1 MTTDVVKIERTG
13 VPMAID
19 ESTNDASGASFSSVS
34 GGGAAGVGGG
44 GTVAGSA
51 AGTPR
56 ESAKSQN
63 LRRTLAKPPMEKD
76 KCSFLNDL
84 QTFHE
89 KHGTPY
95 LKLPKISG
103 KDVDLH
109 KLYSIVIGRGG
120 WMKVNA
126 REDWDEVIE
135 ELDLPTRCVNNEI
148 ALKQIY
154 IRYLDRYERVNFH
167 GEDKDPAEDEDDE
180 KRLHRRWSVRMLHST
195 PTVYNHHQHNVPE
208 GLRSSLKLSDDL
220 YRASEYDK
228 LILSLLSPL
237 PNEQDFAINVCTLM
251 SNENKHTLKV
261 DKCPRLVYVLLAHAG
276 VFNHFSLRD
285 TFDEYY
291 SNIRKN
297 SLQRFWKECLFEKP
311 QVLELSL
318 EDCFAKMGADPSAL
332 IASIYQQDEP
342 DEEMDGKSG
351 GNDGEAA
358 RRADSDFEIMKGR
371 LSTATLRTF
380 LSLGTGLGTND
391 YIGQR
396 VLQIAAIFRNLS
408 FNEENLPVLGH
419 NRTFIRF
426 LIMCANSRW
435 NNLHHLGLDML
446 GNIANEIDIND
457 PQSDEVTRCLVS
469 TLSEGLEGADRGVII
484 SCLEVLSKI
493 AQKESN
499 EENLNRCLNQQLYDQ
514 ISLFLCLNDIMLL
527 LYTLECIYSLTSM
540 GEKPCNAI
548 MHIRGV
554 IDTLVS
560 LVTVEAQS
568 YGPDACILMRVV
580 ETIPGNMATHH
591 AQGAYYA
598 NAAGQPGQANP
609 PPPTM
614 TQLTV
619 HKDAAQVQGGGQ
631 GQVGNNPHVVYPT
644 PEVPKLPTLTVT
656 SKPVPSSPHVPQQP
670 VQQQQIVLQA
680 GTVQTV
686 TQSHPA
692 GAGPNPQIV
701 TVTRPPAADSPQIP
715 VNVIA
720 RPDSTVSAAQAMAS
734 HQQTT
739 VTVNASPQPNTIQQ
753 QQTVTVGGGVGVVV
767 HSPTASPAAITA
779 KHIQQQQ
786 AQESEQFAY
795 AWLRASFEAAPAVRM
810 DQQELYKLYLATN
823 GKLGRKVVL
832 PQTHFPRCVRAVFG
846 GTVGPVQLKIEQKGV
861 ETVGYYYEG
870 LRLRAKPLP
879 IVHKGTVLTPAVES
893 TAAGTTSTISSIV
906 TLIKQDEQQPN
917 SKLTTPTSGCTAVI
931 TAVTTQHAATT
942 IGRELS
948 FSSST
953 TVSTTIAK
961 PATVISNAG
970 TAAGRTIVSTGQETY
985 RSLEVIQTSLSQATP
1000 ATSSPGTFR
1009 SSSVIAMA
1017 PPSSNASTPSAMKQQ
1032 SQTSGQT
1039 VSVLHKTIPTPLQ
1052 AVKSS
1057 QQQTQP
1063 RAVLHFTQAQSVKT
1077 IDGSSVGGASTPSV
1091 GSGGSSTIGKQL
1103 IVTQVG
1109 GKNVLINKATAG
1121 QQHQYIPTTPSSP
1134 LLQQVLSSDQKNNVI
1149 VVNQTT
1155 ISPQPAGSLHGSP
1168 GPSAHL
1174 QTGTGTTT
1182 IMNQS
1187 GTISSTTT
1195 NPSALIKSLLA
1206 NKVVQRQQMQKQ
1218 KQLIEQKLLSNSPI
1232 NPSVVVTS
1240 NNPNNLTNIKVG
1252 NSTISIKPG
1261 TLPTNT
1267 VITATN
1273 PHETSFNA
1281 PPPLAPLSQ
1290 TGIQQGTIIK
1300 TIAAAPHDPSQHH
1313 MGSPGGSKLLPNKV
1327 LSELLEKK
1335 PGEMIIAG
1343 ETTIKRKYDVTDTSM
1358 EPPVKR
1364 MEGGTKTADLY
1375 AELAGSITEGE
1386 DVEEQT
1392 TAAAAQEAEQQA
1404 AKLKLQQIAH
1414 QQQQQ
1419 QQQQQHLVQQQHQQQ
1434 QQQQQQQQMI
1444 TMPVSMQRQII
1455 VTPNSAQPMIISTP
1469 TANVGS
1475 NPVQQQQQQQ
1485 LTSQTTATI
1494 KTDSGYQTVPII
1506 LQHNAMGG
1514 GGTLQLQKASAA
1526 PGGAIMQS
1534 SVLAA
1539 PQHPQPT
1546 QYILATNPQGQ
1557 TYVVAQQP
1565 QPQPQLQQTVLLA
1578 QGQQHGGTGQ
1588 KTIIIVQQQQPQ
1600 QQTTATSLPQM
1611 TMQSAMGPNQGGQT
1625 TQKIFLNQQG
1635 QQILMT
1641 QLPRQMIVSHAG
1653 PSVSGGATIITSSA
1667 PTMMPGSSTGTTMIA
1682 TGGGGGAVGG
1692 GGTIIEKKPIYI
1704 TTNAQGNTISF
1715 EGPPQQLQMQT
1726 IQAGSTVGGGG
1737 GGGTYQIKQY
1747 GNVQQQQQQQQQQHI
1762 IQQANLSTGGP
1773 VGQQTIQFIQQ
1784 PGTVVQTQGHLAS
1797 ATQSMQPQQI
1807 VFQTHGGGTGGGT
1820 AQIIQQQI
1828 IQAAPS
1834 GQHAGQHIVQKVLH
1848 QQQPTQQQQQHHL
1861 IHTIKGNQ
1869 TQMITVQQQKQPMAT
1884 ITSQQAQ
1891 QQPQPSTSQLPST
1904 LSIQRQTVG
1913 GSPLS
1918 QTLVP
1923 PKPMPVPNVG
1933 LTVASSAP
1941 PAPTPGLPGG
1951 KQQYFQVV
1959 QQKISPAP
1967 SQGTGGG
1974 NTAVQGTV
1982 VTAQQHLRHMAGP
1995 SGSTITSQGGQQSLV
2010 PSITVT
2016 AIPAHSATTPTTTS
2030 TITSGQFAAS
2040 LMAQAAGLNVPVTTT
2055 TSATVS
2061 AATASSIS
2069 TSSVPAVASAQPT
2082 VTAQP
2087 PPPPP
2092 PPIANTITIPVSV
2105 ATANGGTSTSI
2116 QMIPAMDPQKI
2127 VEEDVDPSWPWVCDW
2142 RGCPRKKFQ
2151 SATEVFRHACT
2162 VHCPD
2167 TVDVSADIYCQWGP
2181 GPNLCD
2187 NLPRKRFSL
2196 MTHLLDRH
2204 CTADSFKTAVQR
2216 RLAGGPQQPV
2226 QPYPVTLIRQP
2237 GPANAAIANSS
2248 STSAAPSSAGDRGS
2262 PAPASC
2268 TKVESTGGTSEGS
2281 SGSGSSST
2289 NGPGQLSAA
2298 GPAAMHAIKRYSM
2311 DYVNS
2316 KEFQDE
2322 MEGPVTKS
2330 IRLTSA
2336 LILRNLVVYTN
2347 SAKRSLRMYEAHLA
2361 GVALSN
2367 VESSR
2372 TVAQL
2377 LFEMNDTGPNY

>member
-1 MTTDVVKIERTG
+1 MTTDVVKIERTSL
-13 VPMAID
+13 PMAVD
-19 ESTNDASGASFSSVS
+19 EITNDANGASCNSVS
-34 GGGAAGVGGG
+34 GPTGVGSGA
-44 GTVAGSA
+44 V
-51 AGTPR
+51 AGTPK

-63 LRRTLAKPPMEKD
+63 LRRTIAKPTFEKD
-76 KCSFLNDL
+76 KYSFLNDL
-84 QTFHE
+84 QMFHE

-135 ELDLPTRCVNNEI
+135 ELELPTRCVNNEI

-167 GEDKDPAEDEDDE
+167 GEDKDPIEDDDDE

-195 PTVYNHHQHNVPE
+195 PSVYNHHQHNVPE

-261 DKCPRLVYVLLAHAG
+261 DKCPRLMYALLAHAG

-318 EDCFAKMGADPSAL
+318 EDCFAKMGTDPSAL
-332 IASIYQQDEP
+332 IASIYPEEP
-342 DEEMDGKSG
+342 EEMDTKQDNENEDESVP
-351 GNDGEAA
+351 A
-358 RRADSDFEIMKGR
+358 FEIMTGG
-371 LSTATLRTF
+371 LNTATLRSF

-396 VLQIAAIFRNLS
+396 VLQIASIFRNLS
-408 FNEENLPVLGH
+408 FNEENLHILGR

-426 LIMCANSRW
+426 LIMCANARW

-484 SCLEVLSKI
+484 SCMEVLSKI

-499 EENLNRCLNQQLYDQ
+499 EENLNRCLNQKLYDQ

-591 AQGAYYA
+591 AQGTYYQ
-598 NAAGQPGQANP
+598 NAAGQVGQPN

-619 HKDAAQVQGGGQ
+619 HKDGGQ
-631 GQVGNNPHVVYPT
+631 VPAAGGQLNNNAHVVYPT
-644 PEVPKLPTLTVT
+644 PEVPKLPSLTIT
-656 SKPVPSSPHVPQQP
+656 SKSVPSPPVVQQPQQQMVP
-670 VQQQQIVLQA
+670 PASQTVPPSQTATNNGQIV
-680 GTVQTV
+680 
-686 TQSHPA
+686 S
-692 GAGPNPQIV
+692 
-701 TVTRPPAADSPQIP
+701 VTRPPAADSPQIP
-715 VNVIA
+715 VNVIGRTDPSVA
-720 RPDSTVSAAQAMAS
+720 VAHGTPGNQQPAVVTNAPQPNPGTS
-734 HQQTT
+734 HQQT
-739 VTVNASPQPNTIQQ
+739 VTPGGAIIQNPS
-753 QQTVTVGGGVGVVV
+753 TPST
-767 HSPTASPAAITA
+767 SITA

-786 AQESEQFAY
+786 AQESEQFVY

-810 DQQELYKLYLATN
+810 EQHELYKLYLATN
-823 GKLGRKVVL
+823 GKLGRKMIVPL
-832 PQTHFPRCVRAVFG
+832 AHFPRCVRAVFG
-846 GTVGPVQLKIEQKGV
+846 GTVGPVQLKMEQNGV
-861 ETVGYYYEG
+861 ETVSFYYEG
-870 LRLRAKPLP
+870 LRLRSKPLP
-879 IVHKGTVLTPAVES
+879 IVHKGTVMTPGVDCTS
-893 TAAGTTSTISSIV
+893 SIGTSTNSSSI
-906 TLIKQDEQQPN
+906 TLTKVDEQNPN
-917 SKLTTPTSGCTAVI
+917 KVTTASCTTTITTLTT
-931 TAVTTQHAATT
+931 QNATV
-942 IGRELS
+942 GRELS
-948 FSSST
+948 CSSGIVT
-953 TVSTTIAK
+953 GAIAK
-961 PATVISNAG
+961 PATTVISNAG
-970 TAAGRTIVSTGQETY
+970 ATGRPTTGSTVSTSQEC
-985 RSLEVIQTSLSQATP
+985 RLVDVSP
-1000 ATSSPGTFR
+1000 AQGTLR

-1017 PPSSNASTPSAMKQQ
+1017 PPSSNSSNPSPTALKMPQTPQ
-1032 SQTSGQT
+1032 S
-1039 VSVLHKTIPTPLQ
+1039 VSVLHKATIQT
-1052 AVKSS
+1052 VKSS
-1057 QQQTQP
+1057 QQQVQP
-1063 RAVLHFTQAQSVKT
+1063 KAIVHFTQAQSVKSY
-1077 IDGSSVGGASTPSV
+1077 DPSN
-1091 GSGGSSTIGKQL
+1091 GGGSTSSSAGTAGGGPTTIGKQI

-1109 GKNVLINKATAG
+1109 GKSVVINKTTSG
-1121 QQHQYIPTTPSSP
+1121 QQHQYIPSTPSSP

-1155 ISPQPAGSLHGSP
+1155 ISPQPAGTSHTNP
-1168 GPSAHL
+1168 GPSSHL

-1206 NKVVQRQQMQKQ
+1206 NKVTTAVTDSTLSAATVGSAAAAAVAAAAPYSSSLSTTTITNSPTTNCLIAPNVNVHQVAQRQQMQKQ
-1218 KQLIEQKLLSNSPI
+1218 KQMIEQKLHPTSSI

-1290 TGIQQGTIIK
+1290 PGIQQGTIIK
-1300 TIAAAPHDPSQHH
+1300 TIAAGHDPNQLHTATS
-1313 MGSPGGSKLLPNKV
+1313 GKLLPNKV

-1343 ETTIKRKYDVTDTSM
+1343 ETTIKRKFELTDTSM
-1358 EPPVKR
+1358 EPPMKR
-1364 MEGGTKTADLY
+1364 LEGVTKTADLY

-1386 DVEEQT
+1386 DVEDSDMK
-1392 TAAAAQEAEQQA
+1392 AAQDA
-1404 AKLKLQQIAH
+1404 AKMKLQQISH
-1414 QQQQQ
+1414 HTQQQQ
-1419 QQQQQHLVQQQHQQQ
+1419 QQQHQQQ
-1434 QQQQQQQQMI
+1434 QQQMI
-1444 TMPVSMQRQII
+1444 SMPVSMQRQII

-1469 TANVGS
+1469 SANVTN
-1475 NPVQQQQQQQ
+1475 NPTPQQ

-1494 KTDSGYQTVPII
+1494 KTESGFQTVPII

-1514 GGTLQLQKASAA
+1514 STLQLQKATT
-1526 PGGAIMQS
+1526 PGGAIMQP
-1534 SVLAA
+1534 SVLAT
-1539 PQHPQPT
+1539 QHQQPT

-1578 QGQQHGGTGQ
+1578 QGQQHGGSGQ
-1588 KTIIIVQQQQPQ
+1588 KTIIIVQQQQPPS
-1600 QQTTATSLPQM
+1600 ASSMPQM
-1611 TMQSAMGPNQGGQT
+1611 TMQGAMAQNQGQ

-1641 QLPRQMIVSHAG
+1641 QLPRQMIVSHGG

-1667 PTMMPGSSTGTTMIA
+1667 PSVMPGSGTTMIA
-1682 TGGGGGAVGG
+1682 TAGGS

-1715 EGPPQQLQMQT
+1715 EGPPQQLQMQAM
-1726 IQAGSTVGGGG
+1726 QSNSGA
-1737 GGGTYQIKQY
+1737 GGTFQIKPY
-1747 GNVQQQQQQQQQQHI
+1747 GNVGVHGQQQHI
-1762 IQQANLSTGGP
+1762 IQQANLSTGAP
-1773 VGQQTIQFIQQ
+1773 VGQQTIQFIQHQ
-1784 PGTVVQTQGHLAS
+1784 GGTLVQAQGQLPS
-1797 ATQSMQPQQI
+1797 TTQSIQPTQQI
-1807 VFQTHGGGTGGGT
+1807 VFHGAHGSGTGGP
-1820 AQIIQQQI
+1820 QIIQQQI
-1828 IQAAPS
+1828 IQSAT
-1834 GQHAGQHIVQKVLH
+1834 GQQPGQHIVQKVLH
-1848 QQQPTQQQQQHHL
+1848 QQPQQQQQHLLHAA
-1861 IHTIKGNQ
+1861 IKSNPSQ
-1869 TQMITVQQQKQPMAT
+1869 IITVQQQKQPVTT
-1884 ITSQQAQ
+1884 ITT
-1891 QQPQPSTSQLPST
+1891 QQPQQTQQLPPS
-1904 LSIQRQTVG
+1904 LSIQRQTA
-1913 GSPLS
+1913 SSS
-1918 QTLVP
+1918 QSIVST
-1923 PKPMPVPNVG
+1923 KSTTVPNVTP
-1933 LTVASSAP
+1933 TVVQTSV

-1951 KQQYFQVV
+1951 KPQIIQVV
-1959 QQKISPAP
+1959 QQKLTTAPAVGGNQTQGVVATGPQHVRPPGPIGGAPSPVA
-1967 SQGTGGG
+1967 SQGTAFAQSTVTHTIVTSQSAAASQTSPMPQPTSSG
-1974 NTAVQGTV
+1974 NIPTA
-1982 VTAQQHLRHMAGP
+1982 
-1995 SGSTITSQGGQQSLV
+1995 TITSAAANNQ
-2010 PSITVT
+2010 
-2016 AIPAHSATTPTTTS
+2016 
-2030 TITSGQFAAS
+2030 AAS
-2040 LMAQAAGLNVPVTTT
+2040 PQPSPVANVTQTPPVPPAMAP
-2055 TSATVS
+2055 
-2061 AATASSIS
+2061 
-2069 TSSVPAVASAQPT
+2069 PASA
-2082 VTAQP
+2082 
-2087 PPPPP
+2087 
-2092 PPIANTITIPVSV
+2092 PPIANTITIPMSV
-2105 ATANGGTSTSI
+2105 ATSSGTTSTSI

-2127 VEEDVDPSWPWVCDW
+2127 VEEDVEPSWPWVCDW

-2167 TVDVSADIYCQWGP
+2167 TVDVTADIYCQWGL

-2196 MTHLLDRH
+2196 MTHILDRH
-2204 CTADSFKTAVQR
+2204 CTVDSFKAAVQR

-2226 QPYPVTLIRQP
+2226 QPYPVTLVRQS
-2237 GPANAAIANSS
+2237 GSGNSCVAVAAG
-2248 STSAAPSSAGDRGS
+2248 TAAVGAGERGS
-2262 PAPASC
+2262 PTPASC
-2268 TKVESTGGTSEGS
+2268 TKVDTGGTES
-2281 SGSGSSST
+2281 SGNGNA

>member
-34 GGGAAGVGGG
+34 GGGGGAAGVGGG

-63 LRRTLAKPPMEKD
+63 LRRTLAKPAMEKD

-311 QVLELSL
+311 Q
-318 EDCFAKMGADPSAL
+318 
-332 IASIYQQDEP
+332 P

-351 GNDGEAA
+351 GNDGGEAGK
-358 RRADSDFEIMKGR
+358 RADSDFEIMKGR

-514 ISLFLCLNDIMLL
+514 ICLFLCLNDIMLL

-619 HKDAAQVQGGGQ
+619 HKDAAQVQSGGQ

-644 PEVPKLPTLTVT
+644 PEVPKLPSLTVT

-680 GTVQTV
+680 GTIQT
-686 TQSHPA
+686 
-692 GAGPNPQIV
+692 
-701 TVTRPPAADSPQIP
+701 
-715 VNVIA
+715 
-720 RPDSTVSAAQAMAS
+720 
-734 HQQTT
+734 
-739 VTVNASPQPNTIQQ
+739 
-753 QQTVTVGGGVGVVV
+753 
-767 HSPTASPAAITA
+767 
-779 KHIQQQQ
+779 QQQ

-846 GTVGPVQLKIEQKGV
+846 GTVGPVQLKIEQKGI

-879 IVHKGTVLTPAVES
+879 IVHKGTVLVS
-893 TAAGTTSTISSIV
+893 MSNVNVLHLFSS
-906 TLIKQDEQQPN
+906 N
-917 SKLTTPTSGCTAVI
+917 SVPTQSRCV
-931 TAVTTQHAATT
+931 
-942 IGRELS
+942 
-948 FSSST
+948 SST

-970 TAAGRTIVSTGQETY
+970 TASGRTIVSTGQETY

-1000 ATSSPGTFR
+1000 TTSSPGTFR

-1017 PPSSNASTPSAMKQQ
+1017 PPSSNASTPATMKHQP
-1032 SQTSGQT
+1032 QTSGQT

-1063 RAVLHFTQAQSVKT
+1063 RAV
-1077 IDGSSVGGASTPSV
+1077 
-1091 GSGGSSTIGKQL
+1091 TIGKQL

-1109 GKNVLINKATAG
+1109 GKNVLINKAAAG
-1121 QQHQYIPTTPSSP
+1121 
-1134 LLQQVLSSDQKNNVI
+1134 
-1149 VVNQTT
+1149 
-1155 ISPQPAGSLHGSP
+1155 
-1168 GPSAHL
+1168 
-1174 QTGTGTTT
+1174 
-1182 IMNQS
+1182 
-1187 GTISSTTT
+1187 
-1195 NPSALIKSLLA
+1195 
-1206 NKVVQRQQMQKQ
+1206 VVQRQQMQKQ

-1313 MGSPGGSKLLPNKV
+1313 MGSPGGSKLLPNK
-1327 LSELLEKK
+1327 
-1335 PGEMIIAG
+1335 
-1343 ETTIKRKYDVTDTSM
+1343 
-1358 EPPVKR
+1358 
-1364 MEGGTKTADLY
+1364 
-1375 AELAGSITEGE
+1375 
-1386 DVEEQT
+1386 
-1392 TAAAAQEAEQQA
+1392 
-1404 AKLKLQQIAH
+1404 
-1414 QQQQQ
+1414 
-1419 QQQQQHLVQQQHQQQ
+1419 
-1434 QQQQQQQQMI
+1434 
-1444 TMPVSMQRQII
+1444 
-1455 VTPNSAQPMIISTP
+1455 
-1469 TANVGS
+1469 
-1475 NPVQQQQQQQ
+1475 
-1485 LTSQTTATI
+1485 
-1494 KTDSGYQTVPII
+1494 
-1506 LQHNAMGG
+1506 HNAMGG
-1514 GGTLQLQKASAA
+1514 GGTLQLQKATAA
-1526 PGGAIMQS
+1526 PGGALMQS

-1565 QPQPQLQQTVLLA
+1565 QPQPQLQQT
-1578 QGQQHGGTGQ
+1578 
-1588 KTIIIVQQQQPQ
+1588 QPQQ

-1667 PTMMPGSSTGTTMIA
+1667 PTMMPGS
-1682 TGGGGGAVGG
+1682 
-1692 GGTIIEKKPIYI
+1692 
-1704 TTNAQGNTISF
+1704 NT
-1715 EGPPQQLQMQT
+1715 
-1726 IQAGSTVGGGG
+1726 
-1737 GGGTYQIKQY
+1737 
-1747 GNVQQQQQQQQQQHI
+1747 
-1762 IQQANLSTGGP
+1762 
-1773 VGQQTIQFIQQ
+1773 
-1784 PGTVVQTQGHLAS
+1784 
-1797 ATQSMQPQQI
+1797 
-1807 VFQTHGGGTGGGT
+1807 
-1820 AQIIQQQI
+1820 
-1828 IQAAPS
+1828 AAPS

-1848 QQQPTQQQQQHHL
+1848 QQQPTQQQQQQHHL

-1869 TQMITVQQQKQPMAT
+1869 SQMITVQQQKQPMAT
-1884 ITSQQAQ
+1884 ITSQQAH
-1891 QQPQPSTSQLPST
+1891 PQPSTSQLPST

-1913 GSPLS
+1913 GSSLS

-1923 PKPMPVPNVG
+1923 PKPVPVPN
-1933 LTVASSAP
+1933 
-1941 PAPTPGLPGG
+1941 
-1951 KQQYFQVV
+1951 QYFQVV

-1967 SQGTGGG
+1967 SQGAGGG
-1974 NTAVQGTV
+1974 NTAQQGT
-1982 VTAQQHLRHMAGP
+1982 QQHLRHMAGP
-1995 SGSTITSQGGQQSLV
+1995 SGATVTSQGGQQSLV

-2069 TSSVPAVASAQPT
+2069 TSSVPAAASAQPT

-2087 PPPPP
+2087 PPQPPPPP

-2237 GPANAAIANSS
+2237 APANAAIANSS
-2248 STSAAPSSAGDRGS
+2248 SASAAPSSAGDRGS

>member
-1 MTTDVVKIERTG
+1 MTTDVVKIERTSL
-13 VPMAID
+13 PMPVD
-19 ESTNDASGASFSSVS
+19 ELTNDASVASCNSVS
-34 GGGAAGVGGG
+34 APTGVGS
-44 GTVAGSA
+44 GTATGNV
-51 AGTPR
+51 AGTPK

-63 LRRTLAKPPMEKD
+63 LRRNIAKPTFEKD
-76 KCSFLNDL
+76 KYSFLNDL
-84 QTFHE
+84 QMFHD

-167 GEDKDPAEDEDDE
+167 GEDKDPIEDDDDE

-195 PTVYNHHQHNVPE
+195 PSVYNHHQHNVPE

-261 DKCPRLVYVLLAHAG
+261 DKCPRLVYALLAHAG

-318 EDCFAKMGADPSAL
+318 EDCFAKMGSDPSAL
-332 IASIYQQDEP
+332 IASIYPEEP
-342 DEEMDGKSG
+342 EDMDTKSG
-351 GNDGEAA
+351 NENEDENEN
-358 RRADSDFEIMKGR
+358 DFEIMSGG
-371 LSTATLRTF
+371 LNTASLRSF

-396 VLQIAAIFRNLS
+396 VLQIASIFRNLS
-408 FNEENLPVLGH
+408 FNEENLHMLGR

-426 LIMCANSRW
+426 LIMCANARW

-484 SCLEVLSKI
+484 SCMEVLSKI

-499 EENLNRCLNQQLYDQ
+499 EENLNRCLNQKLYDQ

-591 AQGAYYA
+591 AQGTYYQ
-598 NAAGQPGQANP
+598 NTVGQVGLSN

-619 HKDAAQVQGGGQ
+619 HKDGGQ
-631 GQVGNNPHVVYPT
+631 LQAAGAGQQNSNAHLVYPT
-644 PEVPKLPTLTVT
+644 PEVPKLPSLTIT
-656 SKPVPSSPHVPQQP
+656 SKPVPSPPV
-670 VQQQQIVLQA
+670 VQQQQQQQTQPQQQMVQSVPQA
-680 GTVQTV
+680 VPPNQTAV
-686 TQSHPA
+686 NNT
-692 GAGPNPQIV
+692 QIV
-701 TVTRPPAADSPQIP
+701 SVTRPPAADSPQIP

-720 RPDSTVSAAQAMAS
+720 RTDPAVAVQHGTAFN
-734 HQQTT
+734 QQTAA
-739 VTVNASPQPNTIQQ
+739 VTSVAPQPHPAPQQ
-753 QQTVTVGGGVGVVV
+753 QIITPGGAVIQ
-767 HSPTASPAAITA
+767 SPTAAPTSIAA

-810 DQQELYKLYLATN
+810 EQQELYKLYLSTN
-823 GKLGRKVVL
+823 GKLGRKVIVPL
-832 PQTHFPRCVRAVFG
+832 SHFPRCVRAVFG
-846 GTVGPVQLKIEQKGV
+846 GTVGPVQLKMEQNGV
-861 ETVGYYYEG
+861 ETIGYYYEG
-870 LRLRAKPLP
+870 LRLRSKPLP
-879 IVHKGTVLTPAVES
+879 IVHKGTVLTPAVDC
-893 TAAGTTSTISSIV
+893 TTSIGTSTNSSSITLTKVDEQNHNKITTISC
-906 TLIKQDEQQPN
+906 
-917 SKLTTPTSGCTAVI
+917 TTTI
-931 TAVTTQHAATT
+931 TTVTTQTATVGREMTISNSANTAATA
-942 IGRELS
+942 
-948 FSSST
+948 
-953 TVSTTIAK
+953 IAK
-961 PATVISNAG
+961 PSSTVISNVG
-970 TAAGRTIVSTGQETY
+970 TTGRPTTGSTVSTGPECRLVDVTSAQG
-985 RSLEVIQTSLSQATP
+985 SL
-1000 ATSSPGTFR
+1000 R

-1017 PPSSNASTPSAMKQQ
+1017 PPSSNPSPPAQKSQQ
-1032 SQTSGQT
+1032 PPQSA
-1039 VSVLHKTIPTPLQ
+1039 SVLHKAIPLQ
-1052 AVKSS
+1052 AVKCSP
-1057 QQQTQP
+1057 QQVQP
-1063 RAVLHFTQAQSVKT
+1063 KAIMHFTQAQSAKPF
-1077 IDGSSVGGASTPSV
+1077 DPNSGGSTTSAAGSVGGST
-1091 GSGGSSTIGKQL
+1091 TIGKQI

-1109 GKNVLINKATAG
+1109 GKSVVINKTASG
-1121 QQHQYIPTTPSSP
+1121 QQHQYIPSTPSSP

-1155 ISPQPAGSLHGSP
+1155 ISPQPVGTSHSIP
-1168 GPSAHL
+1168 GPSTHL
-1174 QTGTGTTT
+1174 HTGTGTTT

-1206 NKVVQRQQMQKQ
+1206 NKVTTAVTDSTLSAATVGSAAAAVAAAAAAPYSSSLSTTTITNSPTTNCLIAPNVNVHQVAQRQQMQKQ
-1218 KQLIEQKLLSNSPI
+1218 KQMIEQKLHPNSSI

-1290 TGIQQGTIIK
+1290 PGLQQGTIIK
-1300 TIAAAPHDPSQHH
+1300 TIAAPHDPNQHH
-1313 MGSPGGSKLLPNKV
+1313 TGTPGKLLPNKV

-1343 ETTIKRKYDVTDTSM
+1343 ETTIKRKFELTDASM
-1358 EPPVKR
+1358 EPPMKR
-1364 MEGGTKTADLY
+1364 LEGGTKTADLY

-1386 DVEEQT
+1386 DVED
-1392 TAAAAQEAEQQA
+1392 ADMKAAQDAEQHA
-1404 AKLKLQQIAH
+1404 TKAKLQQITHH

-1419 QQQQQHLVQQQHQQQ
+1419 QQQQQHQQ

-1469 TANVGS
+1469 AANVTN
-1475 NPVQQQQQQQ
+1475 NPTPQQ

-1494 KTDSGYQTVPII
+1494 KTESGFQTVPII
-1506 LQHNAMGG
+1506 LQHNAIG
-1514 GGTLQLQKASAA
+1514 GGTLQLQKATA
-1526 PGGAIMQS
+1526 PGGAIMQP
-1534 SVLAA
+1534 SVLAT
-1539 PQHPQPT
+1539 QHQQPT

-1578 QGQQHGGTGQ
+1578 QGQQHGGSGQ
-1588 KTIIIVQQQQPQ
+1588 KTIIIVQQQQPPS
-1600 QQTTATSLPQM
+1600 ATSMPQM
-1611 TMQSAMGPNQGGQT
+1611 TMQGTMAPNQGQA
-1625 TQKIFLNQQG
+1625 QKIFLNQQG

-1641 QLPRQMIVSHAG
+1641 QLPRQMIVSHGG
-1653 PSVSGGATIITSSA
+1653 PTVPGGATIITSSA
-1667 PTMMPGSSTGTTMIA
+1667 PSVMPGSGTTMIA
-1682 TGGGGGAVGG
+1682 TPGGS

-1704 TTNAQGNTISF
+1704 TTNAQGNQTISF

-1726 IQAGSTVGGGG
+1726 MQPGSAGSTFQIKPYGNVGGGVHG
-1737 GGGTYQIKQY
+1737 QH
-1747 GNVQQQQQQQQQQHI
+1747 QQQQQQQQHI
-1762 IQQANLSTGGP
+1762 IQQANLSAGGS
-1773 VGQQTIQFIQQ
+1773 VGQPTIQFIQH
-1784 PGTVVQTQGHLAS
+1784 QGATLMQAQGQLP
-1797 ATQSMQPQQI
+1797 ATTQSMQPAPQI
-1807 VFQTHGGGTGGGT
+1807 VFHGGGGTGGP
-1820 AQIIQQQI
+1820 QIIQQQI
-1828 IQAAPS
+1828 IQSATAP
-1834 GQHAGQHIVQKVLH
+1834 QPGQHIVQKVMH
-1848 QQQPTQQQQQHHL
+1848 QQPQPQQQHLLHAA
-1861 IHTIKGNQ
+1861 IKQNPSQ
-1869 TQMITVQQQKQPMAT
+1869 IITVQQQKQPITTT
-1884 ITSQQAQ
+1884 ISTQQSQQTQ
-1891 QQPQPSTSQLPST
+1891 QLPPS
-1904 LSIQRQTVG
+1904 LSIQRQAG
-1913 GSPLS
+1913 PSS
-1918 QTLVP
+1918 QSIITT
-1923 PKPMPVPNVG
+1923 KPVPVPNVNPP
-1933 LTVASSAP
+1933 VVQASTS
-1941 PAPTPGLPGG
+1941 APTPGLPGG
-1951 KQQYFQVV
+1951 KPQQIIQVV
-1959 QQKISPAP
+1959 QQKLATAP
-1967 SQGTGGG
+1967 GG
-1974 NTAVQGTV
+1974 NQTQGV
-1982 VTAQQHLRHMAGP
+1982 VAGVAGP
-1995 SGSTITSQGGQQSLV
+1995 QHIRQPGPTGSSVVSHGGTALAQTSVTHTIVTSQSGAASHTLPMQSISAQPSASGNVPTATITS
-2010 PSITVT
+2010 
-2016 AIPAHSATTPTTTS
+2016 A
-2030 TITSGQFAAS
+2030 AAS
-2040 LMAQAAGLNVPVTTT
+2040 HQAALAQAASAANVAPSPPVPAATVPS
-2055 TSATVS
+2055 TSA
-2061 AATASSIS
+2061 
-2069 TSSVPAVASAQPT
+2069 
-2082 VTAQP
+2082 
-2087 PPPPP
+2087 
-2092 PPIANTITIPVSV
+2092 PITNTITIPMSV
-2105 ATANGGTSTSI
+2105 ATGSGTTSTSI

-2167 TVDVSADIYCQWGP
+2167 TVDVSADIYCQWGL

-2196 MTHLLDRH
+2196 MTHILDRH
-2204 CTADSFKTAVQR
+2204 CTVDSFKAAVQR

-2226 QPYPVTLIRQP
+2226 QPYPVTLVRQSGP
-2237 GPANAAIANSS
+2237 GNGCVAVA
-2248 STSAAPSSAGDRGS
+2248 TSAAAGGSGERGS
-2262 PAPASC
+2262 PTPASC
-2268 TKVESTGGTSEGS
+2268 TKVDTGSTEGGANGNS
-2281 SGSGSSST
+2281 

-2311 DYVNS
+2311 EYVNS

>member
-1 MTTDVVKIERTG
+1 MTTDVVKIERTN
-13 VPMAID
+13 VPPMSVD
-19 ESTNDASGASFSSVS
+19 ETTNDASMASCNSVVS
-34 GGGAAGVGGG
+34 GQAAGVGGG
-44 GTVAGSA
+44 
-51 AGTPR
+51 AGTPK

-63 LRRTLAKPPMEKD
+63 IRRTITKPTFEKD

-84 QTFHE
+84 QMFHE

-167 GEDKDPAEDEDDE
+167 GEDKDPNEDDDDE
-180 KRLHRRWSVRMLHST
+180 KRLHKRWSVRMLHST
-195 PTVYNHHQHNVPE
+195 PSVYNHHQHNVPE
-208 GLRSSLKLSDDL
+208 GLRSSLKLSEDL

-261 DKCPRLVYVLLAHAG
+261 DKCPRLVYALLAHAG

-318 EDCFAKMGADPSAL
+318 EDCFAKMGTDPSAL
-332 IASIYQQDEP
+332 IASIYHEEQ
-342 DEEMDGKSG
+342 EEMDTKSG
-351 GNDGEAA
+351 TENDGETE
-358 RRADSDFEIMKGR
+358 SDFEIMNGR
-371 LSTATLRTF
+371 LNMASLRSF

-396 VLQIAAIFRNLS
+396 VLQIASIFRNLS
-408 FNEENLPVLGH
+408 FNEENLHLLGR

-426 LIMCANSRW
+426 LIMCANARW

-499 EENLNRCLNQQLYDQ
+499 EENLNRCLNQKLYDQ

-540 GEKPCNAI
+540 GEKPCSAI

-580 ETIPGNMATHH
+580 ETIPGNMATH
-591 AQGAYYA
+591 AQGTFYQ
-598 NAAGQPGQANP
+598 NGQMGQTN

-619 HKDAAQVQGGGQ
+619 HKDGGQ
-631 GQVGNNPHVVYPT
+631 IPGTAATVGGQINPNQHVVYPT
-644 PEVPKLPTLTVT
+644 PEVPKLPSLTIT
-656 SKPVPSSPHVPQQP
+656 SKPVPSPPVVQQPQQQQM
-670 VQQQQIVLQA
+670 VQQQPAAPQPA
-680 GTVQTV
+680 VQQNQPVASNNT
-686 TQSHPA
+686 
-692 GAGPNPQIV
+692 QIV
-701 TVTRPPAADSPQIP
+701 TVQRPPAADSPQIP
-715 VNVIA
+715 VNVIV
-720 RPDSTVSAAQAMAS
+720 RPDPASTVTHSGIVANQPTTTTTSTPTQHGHPGHVQQTIAPGGVVIQSPSAAPSSIA
-734 HQQTT
+734 
-739 VTVNASPQPNTIQQ
+739 
-753 QQTVTVGGGVGVVV
+753 
-767 HSPTASPAAITA
+767 A

-810 DQQELYKLYLATN
+810 EQQELYKLYLATN
-823 GKLGRKVVL
+823 GKLGRKVIVPL
-832 PQTHFPRCVRAVFG
+832 SHFPRCVRAVFG
-846 GTVGPVQLKIEQKGV
+846 GTVGPVQLKMEQNGV
-861 ETVGYYYEG
+861 ETIGYYYEG
-870 LRLRAKPLP
+870 LRMRSKPLP
-879 IVHKGTVLTPAVES
+879 IVHKGTVVTPAVDPC
-893 TAAGTTSTISSIV
+893 TSTSTGTSSNSSNSG
-906 TLIKQDEQQPN
+906 TLTKQDEQSHNQI
-917 SKLTTPTSGCTAVI
+917 TTTSCTATI
-931 TAVTTQHAATT
+931 TTVTTQSAT
-942 IGRELS
+942 IGRELI
-948 FSSST
+948 SST
-953 TVSTTIAK
+953 TIKSNTTNL
-961 PATVISNAG
+961 SNSGITSGRLLDG
-970 TAAGRTIVSTGQETY
+970 TA
-985 RSLEVIQTSLSQATP
+985 
-1000 ATSSPGTFR
+1000 GTFR

-1017 PPSSNASTPSAMKQQ
+1017 PPSSSANTLPSAPLKPPQ
-1032 SQTSGQT
+1032 
-1039 VSVLHKTIPTPLQ
+1039 SVLHKTIPLQ
-1052 AVKSS
+1052 TVKSS
-1057 QQQTQP
+1057 HQQAQP
-1063 RAVLHFTQAQSVKT
+1063 KAILHFTQAQSVA
-1077 IDGSSVGGASTPSV
+1077 SVGSTASPS
-1091 GSGGSSTIGKQL
+1091 SGGSSTIGKQI
-1103 IVTQVG
+1103 IVTQMG
-1109 GKNVLINKATAG
+1109 GKSVVINKATSG

-1155 ISPQPAGSLHGSP
+1155 ISPQPAGTIHSSP
-1168 GPSAHL
+1168 GLSAHL

-1206 NKVVQRQQMQKQ
+1206 NKVTTAVTDSTLSAATVGSAAAAVAAAAAAAAPYSSSLSTTTITNSPTTNCLIAPNVNVHQVAQRQQMQKQ
-1218 KQLIEQKLLSNSPI
+1218 KQMIEQKLHPNSSI

-1290 TGIQQGTIIK
+1290 SGIQQGTIIK
-1300 TIAAAPHDPSQHH
+1300 TIAATHEQIQHH
-1313 MGSPGGSKLLPNKV
+1313 AASTTGKLLPNKV

-1343 ETTIKRKYDVTDTSM
+1343 ETTIKRKFDLTDTSM
-1358 EPPVKR
+1358 EPPTKR
-1364 MEGGTKTADLY
+1364 LEGGATKTADLY

-1386 DVEEQT
+1386 EMEE
-1392 TAAAAQEAEQQA
+1392 ASAQEAEQQLA
-1404 AKLKLQQIAH
+1404 AKVKLQQITH
-1414 QQQQQ
+1414 
-1419 QQQQQHLVQQQHQQQ
+1419 QQHQQQ
-1434 QQQQQQQQMI
+1434 QQQQQQQLQQQQQQMI
-1444 TMPVSMQRQII
+1444 SMPVSMQRQII
-1455 VTPNSAQPMIISTP
+1455 VTPNSSQPMIISTP
-1469 TANVGS
+1469 TANVTN
-1475 NPVQQQQQQQ
+1475 NPAQQHQQQQQ

-1494 KTDSGYQTVPII
+1494 KTDSGFQTVPII
-1506 LQHNAMGG
+1506 LQHNAIGG
-1514 GGTLQLQKASAA
+1514 GALQLQKATA
-1526 PGGAIMQS
+1526 PGGAIMQP
-1534 SVLAA
+1534 SVLAT
-1539 PQHPQPT
+1539 QHQQPT

-1578 QGQQHGGTGQ
+1578 QGQQHGGSGQ
-1588 KTIIIVQQQQPQ
+1588 KTIIIVQQQQPPSGSGIGQ
-1600 QQTTATSLPQM
+1600 QM
-1611 TMQSAMGPNQGGQT
+1611 TMQGAMAQNQGQT

-1667 PTMMPGSSTGTTMIA
+1667 PSMMPGTSGTTMIA
-1682 TGGGGGAVGG
+1682 TAGGS

-1715 EGPPQQLQMQT
+1715 EGPQTQQLQVQAMQPS
-1726 IQAGSTVGGGG
+1726 GSTGGGG
-1737 GGGTYQIKQY
+1737 GGGTFQIKPY
-1747 GNVQQQQQQQQQQHI
+1747 ANVGVHGQQQHI

-1784 PGTVVQTQGHLAS
+1784 PGGTLVQAQGPSTTQNLH
-1797 ATQSMQPQQI
+1797 TPTQQI
-1807 VFQTHGGGTGGGT
+1807 VFHGAHSSSSGGP
-1820 AQIIQQQI
+1820 QIIQQQI
-1828 IQAAPS
+1828 IQSATV
-1834 GQHAGQHIVQKVLH
+1834 QQTGQHIVQKVLH
-1848 QQQPTQQQQQHHL
+1848 QQQPPQQHL
-1861 IHTIKGNQ
+1861 IHATMKQNPSQI
-1869 TQMITVQQQKQPMAT
+1869 ITVQQQQQKQPVAT
-1884 ITSQQAQ
+1884 ITSQQQ
-1891 QQPQPSTSQLPST
+1891 HPQQLPSG
-1904 LSIQRQTVG
+1904 LSIQRQTG
-1913 GSPLS
+1913 ALS
-1918 QTLVP
+1918 QSIVP
-1923 PKPMPVPNVG
+1923 AKPVPVPNVG
-1933 LTVASSAP
+1933 PTVVASVSTP
-1941 PAPTPGLPGG
+1941 PPPPPPTPGLPGG
-1951 KQQYFQVV
+1951 KQPIIQVV
-1959 QQKISPAP
+1959 QQKMPPAN
-1967 SQGTGGG
+1967 QGVVVRPPGGA
-1974 NTAVQGTV
+1974 NVPHPATQ
-1982 VTAQQHLRHMAGP
+1982 VTQ
-1995 SGSTITSQGGQQSLV
+1995 TIVTSQ

-2016 AIPAHSATTPTTTS
+2016 PIPAQPSGNVPTA
-2030 TITSGQFAAS
+2030 TITSAT
-2040 LMAQAAGLNVPVTTT
+2040 QAAPVA
-2055 TSATVS
+2055 SIAGQSIPGPSSTVTGPTYTPTPTP
-2061 AATASSIS
+2061 APAPS
-2069 TSSVPAVASAQPT
+2069 TSSA
-2082 VTAQP
+2082 
-2087 PPPPP
+2087 
-2092 PPIANTITIPVSV
+2092 PITNTITIPVSV
-2105 ATANGGTSTSI
+2105 ATGSGSTSTSI
-2116 QMIPAMDPQKI
+2116 QMIPAMDPTKI

-2162 VHCPD
+2162 IHCPD

-2196 MTHLLDRH
+2196 MTHILDRH
-2204 CTADSFKTAVQR
+2204 CTADSFKAAVQR

-2226 QPYPVTLIRQP
+2226 QPYPVTLVRQA
-2237 GPANAAIANSS
+2237 GSGSGNVAGANSS
-2248 STSAAPSSAGDRGS
+2248 SAAGGSGERGS

-2268 TKVESTGGTSEGS
+2268 TKVESSSAAEGTGS
-2281 SGSGSSST
+2281 S

-2311 DYVNS
+2311 DYINS

-2372 TVAQL
+2372 TVSQL

>member
-1 MTTDVVKIERTG
+1 MTTDIVKIERTS
-13 VPMAID
+13 VPMSVD
-19 ESTNDASGASFSSVS
+19 EITNDASSASFGSV
-34 GGGAAGVGGG
+34 GGAAGVGGG
-44 GTVAGSA
+44 AITGNTTV
-51 AGTPR
+51 TPK

-63 LRRTLAKPPMEKD
+63 LRRTLAKPMLEKD
-76 KCSFLNDL
+76 KQSFLNDL
-84 QTFHE
+84 QMFHD

-109 KLYSIVIGRGG
+109 KLYSIVISRGG

-167 GEDKDPAEDEDDE
+167 GEDKDPAEDDDDE

-332 IASIYQQDEP
+332 IASIYQEDDPDDLEAKRDE
-342 DEEMDGKSG
+342 
-351 GNDGEAA
+351 
-358 RRADSDFEIMKGR
+358 SDFEIMKGR
-371 LSTATLRTF
+371 LSTATLRNF

-396 VLQIAAIFRNLS
+396 VLQIASIFRNLS
-408 FNEENLPVLGH
+408 FNEENLHVLGH

-457 PQSDEVTRCLVS
+457 PQADEVTRCLVS

-499 EENLNRCLNQQLYDQ
+499 EENLNRCLNQKLYDQ

-591 AQGAYYA
+591 AQGAYYQTSTGQV
-598 NAAGQPGQANP
+598 GQPNP

-619 HKDAAQVQGGGQ
+619 HKDAGQ
-631 GQVGNNPHVVYPT
+631 TQAGVASVPVGSSSHVVYPT
-644 PEVPKLPTLTVT
+644 PEVPKLPSLTIT
-656 SKPVPSSPHVPQQP
+656 SKPVSSSSPHVQQP
-670 VQQQQIVLQA
+670 VQQQQQI
-680 GTVQTV
+680 VQT
-686 TQSHPA
+686 
-692 GAGPNPQIV
+692 GAPQVAVPQNNTITGTNSQIV

-720 RPDSTVSAAQAMAS
+720 RADPVSAVSQAQMTN
-734 HQQTT
+734 QQTT
-739 VTVNASPQPNTIQQ
+739 VTVNAVQQ
-753 QQTVTVGGGVGVVV
+753 QQTVTAGGVLVQ
-767 HSPTASPAAITA
+767 SPSASPVSLAA

-795 AWLRASFEAAPAVRM
+795 AWLRASFEAAPAVRIE
-810 DQQELYKLYLATN
+810 QQELYKLYLATN

-832 PQTHFPRCVRAVFG
+832 PQSHFPRCVRAVFG
-846 GTVGPVQLKIEQKGV
+846 GTVGPVQLKMEQNGV

-879 IVHKGTVLTPAVES
+879 IVHKGTVLV
-893 TAAGTTSTISSIV
+893 SIQKV
-906 TLIKQDEQQPN
+906 RYTLI
-917 SKLTTPTSGCTAVI
+917 TT
-931 TAVTTQHAATT
+931 VTTQSATNIPREIVT
-942 IGRELS
+942 IPFAKPTS
-948 FSSST
+948 VISSSGAGSGRS
-953 TVSTTIAK
+953 TVS
-961 PATVISNAG
+961 S
-970 TAAGRTIVSTGQETY
+970 GQEAVSA
-985 RSLEVIQTSLSQATP
+985 RSLDIIPSSLSQGTLATTTT
-1000 ATSSPGTFR
+1000 TSAVTLR

-1017 PPSSNASTPSAMKQQ
+1017 PPSSGSATIIKQQ
-1032 SQTSGQT
+1032 SPQASGGSST
-1039 VSVLHKTIPTPLQ
+1039 VSVQHKAIPFHG
-1052 AVKSS
+1052 VKSS
-1057 QQQTQP
+1057 QPQSQP
-1063 RAVLHFTQAQSVKT
+1063 RAVLHFSQAQSVKT
-1077 IDGSSVGGASTPSV
+1077 FDASSVGSTPSSSTV
-1091 GSGGSSTIGKQL
+1091 GSVGKQL

-1109 GKNVLINKATAG
+1109 GKSVLINKASNSG

-1155 ISPQPAGSLHGSP
+1155 ISPQPVGTMHSSP

-1206 NKVVQRQQMQKQ
+1206 NKVTTAVTDSTLSVATVGSAAAVAAAAAAPYSSSLSTTTITNSPTTNCLIAPNVNVHQVVQRQQMQKQ
-1218 KQLIEQKLLSNSPI
+1218 KQMIEQKLLPPNSSI

-1290 TGIQQGTIIK
+1290 TGLQQGTIIK
-1300 TIAAAPHDPSQHH
+1300 TIAATPHDTVTTS
-1313 MGSPGGSKLLPNKV
+1313 GKLLPNKV

-1343 ETTIKRKYDVTDTSM
+1343 ETTIKRKYDVMDTSM

-1364 MEGGTKTADLY
+1364 MEGATKTADLY
-1375 AELAGSITEGE
+1375 AELAGSITE
-1386 DVEEQT
+1386 
-1392 TAAAAQEAEQQA
+1392 
-1404 AKLKLQQIAH
+1404 
-1414 QQQQQ
+1414 
-1419 QQQQQHLVQQQHQQQ
+1419 
-1434 QQQQQQQQMI
+1434 
-1444 TMPVSMQRQII
+1444 
-1455 VTPNSAQPMIISTP
+1455 
-1469 TANVGS
+1469 ANMTN
-1475 NPVQQQQQQQ
+1475 NPAQQQ

-1494 KTDSGYQTVPII
+1494 KTDSGFQTVPII
-1506 LQHNAMGG
+1506 LQHNALGG
-1514 GGTLQLQKASAA
+1514 GTGGTLQLQKATA

-1534 SVLAA
+1534 SVLGT
-1539 PQHPQPT
+1539 PQHQQPT

-1578 QGQQHGGTGQ
+1578 QGQQHGGSGQ

-1600 QQTTATSLPQM
+1600 QATATSIPQM
-1611 TMQSAMGPNQGGQT
+1611 TMQSAMGANHQGQ

-1641 QLPRQMIVSHAG
+1641 QLPRPMIVSHGG
-1653 PSVSGGATIITSSA
+1653 PSVPGGTTIITSSA
-1667 PTMMPGSSTGTTMIA
+1667 PSVMPTGGSTMIA
-1682 TGGGGGAVGG
+1682 SAG

-1715 EGPPQQLQMQT
+1715 EGAPQQLQMQT
-1726 IQAGSTVGGGG
+1726 IQPGGSVAGGS
-1737 GGGTYQIKQY
+1737 GTFQIKQY
-1747 GNVQQQQQQQQQQHI
+1747 GTTSTIHGQQQQQQQQQQHI
-1762 IQQANLSTGGP
+1762 IQQATGGAMN
-1773 VGQQTIQFIQQ
+1773 QQTIQFIQQ
-1784 PGTVVQTQGHLAS
+1784 QGTLVQAQAQLP
-1797 ATQSMQPQQI
+1797 ATSQSLQPQTQQI
-1807 VFQTHGGGTGGGT
+1807 VFQTHGGGTSGP

-1834 GQHAGQHIVQKVLH
+1834 SQQAGQHIVQKVLH
-1848 QQQPTQQQQQHHL
+1848 QQPSQSQHV
-1861 IHTIKGNQ
+1861 IHTIKGNPS
-1869 TQMITVQQQKQPMAT
+1869 QMITMQQKQPVASMST
-1884 ITSQQAQ
+1884 
-1891 QQPQPSTSQLPST
+1891 QQPQPQSSQMPPS
-1904 LSIQRQTVG
+1904 LSIQRQT
-1913 GSPLS
+1913 GSLS
-1918 QTLVP
+1918 QSILP
-1923 PKPMPVPNVG
+1923 AKPVPVPNVG
-1933 LTVASSAP
+1933 PTVVSSVP
-1941 PAPTPGLPGG
+1941 PPTPGLPGG
-1951 KQQYFQVV
+1951 KQQIIQVV
-1959 QQKISPAP
+1959 QQKINTASP
-1967 SQGTGGG
+1967 GTAGGGG
-1974 NTAVQGTV
+1974 NHPQVAAVAAGT
-1982 VTAQQHLRHMAGP
+1982 TGQQQHLRHTGAMGP
-1995 SGSTITSQGGQQSLV
+1995 VATITSQTAIMSGQPGPSSQPSLV
-2010 PSITVT
+2010 PSISVT
-2016 AIPAHSATTPTTTS
+2016 AIPAQQAAITTPTTTS
-2030 TITSGQFAAS
+2030 TVTSGQLAAS
-2040 LMAQAAGLNVPVTTT
+2040 LASSAKVSSVPVT
-2055 TSATVS
+2055 SS
-2061 AATASSIS
+2061 IAATASTPVPS
-2069 TSSVPAVASAQPT
+2069 TSAALSTPT
-2082 VTAQP
+2082 APVP
-2087 PPPPP
+2087 PPQ

-2105 ATANGGTSTSI
+2105 ATSTSI

-2127 VEEDVDPSWPWVCDW
+2127 VEEDVEPSWPWVCDW

-2204 CTADSFKTAVQR
+2204 CTVESFKAAVQR

-2226 QPYPVTLIRQP
+2226 QPYPVTLVRQP
-2237 GPANAAIANSS
+2237 GPGNSNVVVASNSASPSGVGS
-2248 STSAAPSSAGDRGS
+2248 STGDRGS

-2268 TKVESTGGTSEGS
+2268 TKVESGGSSVES
-2281 SGSGSSST
+2281 SGSGST

>member
-1 MTTDVVKIERTG
+1 MTTDVVKTERSCL
-13 VPMAID
+13 PMALD
-19 ESTNDASGASFSSVS
+19 DTTNDASGASFSSVT
-34 GGGAAGVGGG
+34 GPGVVGI
-44 GTVAGSA
+44 
-51 AGTPR
+51 AGTPK
-56 ESAKSQN
+56 ESVKSQN
-63 LRRTLAKPPMEKD
+63 VRRNVAKPMFEKD

-84 QTFHE
+84 QMFHD

-95 LKLPKISG
+95 SKLPKISG

-154 IRYLDRYERVNFH
+154 IRFLDRYERVNFH
-167 GEDKDPAEDEDDE
+167 GEEKDPTEDDDDE

-261 DKCPRLVYVLLAHAG
+261 DKCPRLLYALLAHAG
-276 VFNHFSLRD
+276 VFNHFSMRD
-285 TFDEYY
+285 TFNEYY

-318 EDCFAKMGADPSAL
+318 EDCFAKMGKDPSAL
-332 IASIYQQDEP
+332 IATIYQDEQDEL
-342 DEEMDGKSG
+342 DANGGSG
-351 GNDGEAA
+351 DGE
-358 RRADSDFEIMKGR
+358 DGEKPDCEIMGGR
-371 LSTATLRTF
+371 LSTASLRTF

-408 FNEENLPVLGH
+408 FNEENLHVLGR

-426 LIMCANSRW
+426 LIMCANARW

-493 AQKESN
+493 AQKEAN

-514 ISLFLCLNDIMLL
+514 MCLFLCLNDIMLL

-540 GEKPCNAI
+540 GEKPCGAI

-580 ETIPGNMATHH
+580 ETIPGNMVAQHHGQGGYYPNATGPGG
-591 AQGAYYA
+591 QG
-598 NAAGQPGQANP
+598 NP

-614 TQLTV
+614 AQLTV
-619 HKDAAQVQGGGQ
+619 HKDGGQVQGAMH
-631 GQVGNNPHVVYPT
+631 NAAVYPT
-644 PEVPKLPTLTVT
+644 PDVPKLPALTIA
-656 SKPVPSSPHVPQQP
+656 SKPVPSPPILVQQP
-670 VQQQQIVLQA
+670 PPVNA
-680 GTVQTV
+680 PTVQSTV
-686 TQSHPA
+686 PA
-692 GAGPNPQIV
+692 QGQPAANAAQIV

-720 RPDSTVSAAQAMAS
+720 RPDPALASVAQQQQQQQQS
-734 HQQTT
+734 HQQ
-739 VTVNASPQPNTIQQ
+739 QQ
-753 QQTVTVGGGVGVVV
+753 QQIQQSSTVNLPNAAQGSVPNQSAGIVVQ
-767 HSPTASPAAITA
+767 SPAPISIAA
-779 KHIQQQQ
+779 KHMQQQQ

-795 AWLRASFEAAPAVRM
+795 AWLRASFEAAAAVRM

-823 GKLGRKVVL
+823 AKLGRKVIV
-832 PQTHFPRCVRAVFG
+832 PQPHFPRCVRAVFG
-846 GTVGPVQLKIEQKGV
+846 GTVGPVQLKVEQNGV
-861 ETVGYYYEG
+861 ETVGYFYEG
-870 LRLRAKPLP
+870 LRPRAKPLP
-879 IVHKGTVLTPAVES
+879 IVHKGTVLTPAVDYPSVAGSTSSCSVTKHDDQSHIKIS
-893 TAAGTTSTISSIV
+893 TAATSTVPTPSNASAVREISAGHAHPVPIVNRTPVQETRSLDVTPTVQGTQTTSSG
-906 TLIKQDEQQPN
+906 TL
-917 SKLTTPTSGCTAVI
+917 
-931 TAVTTQHAATT
+931 
-942 IGRELS
+942 
-948 FSSST
+948 
-953 TVSTTIAK
+953 
-961 PATVISNAG
+961 
-970 TAAGRTIVSTGQETY
+970 
-985 RSLEVIQTSLSQATP
+985 
-1000 ATSSPGTFR
+1000 R
-1009 SSSVIAMA
+1009 SSSVIALA
-1017 PPSSNASTPSAMKQQ
+1017 PPSSGSNIISAKPHPFAQ
-1032 SQTSGQT
+1032 SHS
-1039 VSVLHKTIPTPLQ
+1039 VSVVQKAISAPMGKP
-1052 AVKSS
+1052 S
-1057 QQQTQP
+1057 QQQPTP
-1063 RAVLHFTQAQSVKT
+1063 KT
-1077 IDGSSVGGASTPSV
+1077 ILQFSQQQQQPMKSLVPNSVSSSSPSLV
-1091 GSGGSSTIGKQL
+1091 ETRGGSTSIGKQF

-1109 GKNVLINKATAG
+1109 GKSVVINKTATG
-1121 QQHQYIPTTPSSP
+1121 QQHQYIPSTPSSP
-1134 LLQQVLSSDQKNNVI
+1134 LLQQVLSGDQKNNVI

-1155 ISPQPAGSLHGSP
+1155 ISPQPAGTIHSTAGP
-1168 GPSAHL
+1168 GAHL

-1206 NKVVQRQQMQKQ
+1206 NKVTTAVTDSTLSAGTAGTSAAAAAVAAAAAAAAAAPYSSSLPTTTITNSPTTNCLIAPNVNVHQVAQRQQMQKQ
-1218 KQLIEQKLLSNSPI
+1218 KQMIEQKLLPNATI

-1290 TGIQQGTIIK
+1290 TPTG
-1300 TIAAAPHDPSQHH
+1300 QHLATA
-1313 MGSPGGSKLLPNKV
+1313 SAKPLLPNKV

-1343 ETTIKRKYDVTDTSM
+1343 DTTIKRKFEVTDTSM
-1358 EPPVKR
+1358 EPPMKR

-1375 AELAGSITEGE
+1375 AELAGSITE
-1386 DVEEQT
+1386 
-1392 TAAAAQEAEQQA
+1392 ANPNA
-1404 AKLKLQQIAH
+1404 
-1414 QQQQQ
+1414 
-1419 QQQQQHLVQQQHQQQ
+1419 
-1434 QQQQQQQQMI
+1434 
-1444 TMPVSMQRQII
+1444 S
-1455 VTPNSAQPMIISTP
+1455 VTS
-1469 TANVGS
+1469 
-1475 NPVQQQQQQQ
+1475 QQ

-1494 KTDSGYQTVPII
+1494 KTESGYQTVPII
-1506 LQHNAMGG
+1506 LQHHLGG
-1514 GGTLQLQKASAA
+1514 GGGAGSSLQLQKTST
-1526 PGGAIMQS
+1526 PGGGAGLMQS
-1534 SVLAA
+1534 TVLSAA

-1578 QGQQHGGTGQ
+1578 QGQQHGSTGQ

-1600 QQTTATSLPQM
+1600 PPNAGAMQQM
-1611 TMQSAMGPNQGGQT
+1611 TMQNPVGVPTQGQ

-1641 QLPRQMIVSHAG
+1641 QLPRQVIVSHAG
-1653 PSVSGGATIITSSA
+1653 PSSSAGTTIITSSA
-1667 PTMMPGSSTGTTMIA
+1667 PTTMSV
-1682 TGGGGGAVGG
+1682 GGGQSLIAGGGG

-1715 EGPPQQLQMQT
+1715 EGPPQQLQMQA
-1726 IQAGSTVGGGG
+1726 IQQAA
-1737 GGGTYQIKQY
+1737 GGTSYQIKPY
-1747 GNVQQQQQQQQQQHI
+1747 AAANTGVLPQQHI
-1762 IQQANLSTGGP
+1762 IQQANISSAGS

-1784 PGTVVQTQGHLAS
+1784 QQQPHQVGQLPTTS
-1797 ATQSMQPQQI
+1797 QSIQPTQQI
-1807 VFQTHGGGTGGGT
+1807 VFQAHGSAGGTAGT

-1828 IQAAPS
+1828 IQPALSQQS
-1834 GQHAGQHIVQKVLH
+1834 GGQQQHIVQKVLH
-1848 QQQPTQQQQQHHL
+1848 QQPQQQQQHL
-1861 IHTIKGNQ
+1861 IQ
-1869 TQMITVQQQKQPMAT
+1869 TSAVKQAPTSHIITVQQQQK
-1884 ITSQQAQ
+1884 Q
-1891 QQPQPSTSQLPST
+1891 QQLQQQQQQQQQQLP
-1904 LSIQRQTVG
+1904 LAVQRPA
-1913 GSPLS
+1913 GSLS
-1918 QTLVP
+1918 QSIVP
-1923 PKPMPVPNVG
+1923 AKPVPVPNVG
-1933 LTVASSAP
+1933 PTVVSSLP
-1941 PAPTPGLPGG
+1941 SGPTPQGGLLGGG
-1951 KQQYFQVV
+1951 KQIFQVV
-1959 QQKISPAP
+1959 QQKLTTAPA
-1967 SQGTGGG
+1967 SAGG
-1974 NTAVQGTV
+1974 NPPPVQLQRQPVPNIPATMVAPATV
-1982 VTAQQHLRHMAGP
+1982 VSQAP
-1995 SGSTITSQGGQQSLV
+1995 TITQTIVATQSTAPQPQPTPALV

-2016 AIPAHSATTPTTTS
+2016 PIPATQSAPAAPTNN
-2030 TITSGQFAAS
+2030 G
-2040 LMAQAAGLNVPVTTT
+2040 
-2055 TSATVS
+2055 
-2061 AATASSIS
+2061 IS
-2069 TSSVPAVASAQPT
+2069 TSAPTATQSQPVASTPATSAP
-2082 VTAQP
+2082 V
-2087 PPPPP
+2087 
-2092 PPIANTITIPVSV
+2092 ANTITIPASIAAGGPG
-2105 ATANGGTSTSI
+2105 ATNSTTTL
-2116 QMIPAMDPQKI
+2116 QMIPSMDPQKI
-2127 VEEDVDPSWPWVCDW
+2127 VEEDVEPSWPWMCDW
-2142 RGCPRKKFQ
+2142 RGCPKKRFQ

-2167 TVDVSADIYCQWGP
+2167 TVDVTADIYCQWGP

-2196 MTHLLDRH
+2196 MTHILDRH
-2204 CTADSFKTAVQR
+2204 CTAESFKAAVQR
-2216 RLAGGPQQPV
+2216 RLAGGPQQPT
-2226 QPYPVTLIRQP
+2226 QPYPVTLVRQSA
-2237 GPANAAIANSS
+2237 GSGNSGSASLANGAAGASSGASSS
-2248 STSAAPSSAGDRGS
+2248 STSSGTSGERGS
-2262 PAPASC
+2262 PAPAAC
-2268 TKVESTGGTSEGS
+2268 TKVESGSTATESGGIS
-2281 SGSGSSST
+2281 

-2336 LILRNLVVYTN
+2336 LILRNLVVYTT
-2347 SAKRSLRMYEAHLA
+2347 SARRSLRRYESHLA

>member
-1 MTTDVVKIERTG
+1 MTTDVVKIERNSL
-13 VPMAID
+13 PMAVD
-19 ESTNDASGASFSSVS
+19 EITNDASVASCNSVT
-34 GGGAAGVGGG
+34 GPTGVGSGN
-44 GTVAGSA
+44 VAGNV
-51 AGTPR
+51 AGTPK

-63 LRRTLAKPPMEKD
+63 LRRTIAKPTFEKD

-84 QTFHE
+84 HMFHE
-89 KHGTPY
+89 KHGTTY

-167 GEDKDPAEDEDDE
+167 GEDKDPIEDDDDE

-195 PTVYNHHQHNVPE
+195 PSVYNHHQHNVAE

-261 DKCPRLVYVLLAHAG
+261 DKCPRLVYALLAHAG

-297 SLQRFWKECLFEKP
+297 SLQRFWKECLIEKP

-318 EDCFAKMGADPSAL
+318 EDCFAKMGTDPSAL
-332 IASIYQQDEP
+332 IASIYPEEP
-342 DEEMDGKSG
+342 EEMDTKA
-351 GNDGEAA
+351 GNENEDENE
-358 RRADSDFEIMKGR
+358 SDFEIMNGR
-371 LSTATLRTF
+371 LNTATLRSF

-396 VLQIAAIFRNLS
+396 VLQIASIFRNLS
-408 FNEENLPVLGH
+408 FNEENLHVLGR

-484 SCLEVLSKI
+484 SCMEVLSKI

-591 AQGAYYA
+591 AQGTYYQ
-598 NAAGQPGQANP
+598 NATGQVGQPN

-619 HKDAAQVQGGGQ
+619 HKDGGQ
-631 GQVGNNPHVVYPT
+631 LMGAGGQQNSNTHVVYPT
-644 PEVPKLPTLTVT
+644 PELPKLPSLTIT
-656 SKPVPSSPHVPQQP
+656 SKPVPSPPV
-670 VQQQQIVLQA
+670 VQQQQQQAQPQQHIVQPA
-680 GTVQTV
+680 PQTV
-686 TQSHPA
+686 P
-692 GAGPNPQIV
+692 PNQIAANNAQIV
-701 TVTRPPAADSPQIP
+701 SVTRPPAADSPQIP

-720 RPDSTVSAAQAMAS
+720 RTDPALAVAHGTVPNQQTATTTNVQQTNQGS
-734 HQQTT
+734 HQQT
-739 VTVNASPQPNTIQQ
+739 VTAGGAVIQSP
-753 QQTVTVGGGVGVVV
+753 
-767 HSPTASPAAITA
+767 SAAPTSIAA

-810 DQQELYKLYLATN
+810 EQQELYKLYLATN
-823 GKLGRKVVL
+823 GKLGRKVIVPL
-832 PQTHFPRCVRAVFG
+832 SHFPRCVRAVFG
-846 GTVGPVQLKIEQKGV
+846 GTVGPVQLKMEQNGV
-861 ETVGYYYEG
+861 ETIGYYYEG
-870 LRLRAKPLP
+870 LRLRSKPLP
-879 IVHKGTVLTPAVES
+879 IVHKGTVLTTAVDCTSSIGTS
-893 TAAGTTSTISSIV
+893 TNSSSITLTKADEQNHSKISTISC
-906 TLIKQDEQQPN
+906 
-917 SKLTTPTSGCTAVI
+917 TTANTT
-931 TAVTTQHAATT
+931 VTTQNSTV
-942 IGRELS
+942 GRET
-948 FSSST
+948 SSGTAIT
-953 TVSTTIAK
+953 TNAIAK
-961 PATVISNAG
+961 PANTGISNAAATG
-970 TAAGRTIVSTGQETY
+970 RSTTGSTAPTGQEC
-985 RSLEVIQTSLSQATP
+985 RLVDVTP
-1000 ATSSPGTFR
+1000 AQGSLR

-1017 PPSSNASTPSAMKQQ
+1017 PPSSNPSPPALKTQQ
-1032 SQTSGQT
+1032 SSQS
-1039 VSVLHKTIPTPLQ
+1039 VSVLHKALPLQ
-1052 AVKSS
+1052 TVKSS
-1057 QQQTQP
+1057 QHQVQP
-1063 RAVLHFTQAQSVKT
+1063 KAIMHFTQAQSVKPF
-1077 IDGSSVGGASTPSV
+1077 DPNNAGSTSSSA
-1091 GSGGSSTIGKQL
+1091 GSGGGSTTIGKQI

-1109 GKNVLINKATAG
+1109 GKSVVINKTTSG
-1121 QQHQYIPTTPSSP
+1121 QQHQYIPSTPSSP
-1134 LLQQVLSSDQKNNVI
+1134 LLQQVLSGDQKNNVI

-1155 ISPQPAGSLHGSP
+1155 ISPQLAGTGHNNP

-1206 NKVVQRQQMQKQ
+1206 NKVTTAVTDSTLSAATVGSAAAAAAAAAAAPYSSSLSTTTITNSPTTNCLIAPNVNVHQVAQRQQMQKQ
-1218 KQLIEQKLLSNSPI
+1218 KQMIEQKLLPNSSI

-1290 TGIQQGTIIK
+1290 PGIQQGTIIK
-1300 TIAAAPHDPSQHH
+1300 TIAAPHDPNQHH
-1313 MGSPGGSKLLPNKV
+1313 TATTGKLLPNKV

-1343 ETTIKRKYDVTDTSM
+1343 ETTIKRKFELADTSM
-1358 EPPVKR
+1358 EPPMKR
-1364 MEGGTKTADLY
+1364 MEGATKTADLY

-1386 DVEEQT
+1386 DVED
-1392 TAAAAQEAEQQA
+1392 ADIKAAQDAEQQLA
-1404 AKLKLQQIAH
+1404 GKVKLQQISHHQH

-1419 QQQQQHLVQQQHQQQ
+1419 QQQQHQQQ
-1434 QQQQQQQQMI
+1434 QQQQQQQMI
-1444 TMPVSMQRQII
+1444 SMPVSMQRQLI

-1469 TANVGS
+1469 AANVTN
-1475 NPVQQQQQQQ
+1475 NPTPQQ

-1494 KTDSGYQTVPII
+1494 KTESGFQTVPII
-1506 LQHNAMGG
+1506 LQHNAIG
-1514 GGTLQLQKASAA
+1514 GGTLQLQKATA
-1526 PGGAIMQS
+1526 PGGAIMQP
-1534 SVLAA
+1534 SVLAT
-1539 PQHPQPT
+1539 QHQQPT

-1557 TYVVAQQP
+1557 TYVMAQQP

-1578 QGQQHGGTGQ
+1578 QGQQHGGSGQ
-1588 KTIIIVQQQQPQ
+1588 KTFIIVQQQQP
-1600 QQTTATSLPQM
+1600 AAASPMPQM
-1611 TMQSAMGPNQGGQT
+1611 TMQGAMAQNQGQ

-1641 QLPRQMIVSHAG
+1641 QLPRQVIVSHGG
-1653 PSVSGGATIITSSA
+1653 PSVSGGTTIHTSSA
-1667 PTMMPGSSTGTTMIA
+1667 PSVMPASGTTMIA
-1682 TGGGGGAVGG
+1682 TAGGS

-1715 EGPPQQLQMQT
+1715 EGPPQQLQVQAMQS
-1726 IQAGSTVGGGG
+1726 GSA
-1737 GGGTYQIKQY
+1737 GGTFQIKPY
-1747 GNVQQQQQQQQQQHI
+1747 GNVGVHGQQQHI
-1762 IQQANLSTGGP
+1762 IQQANLSTGGS
-1773 VGQQTIQFIQQ
+1773 VGQQTIQFIQHQ
-1784 PGTVVQTQGHLAS
+1784 GGGTLVQAQGQLPS
-1797 ATQSMQPQQI
+1797 TTQSMQPTQQI
-1807 VFQTHGGGTGGGT
+1807 VFHGTHSGGAVGP
-1820 AQIIQQQI
+1820 QIIQQQI
-1828 IQAAPS
+1828 IQSAAGS
-1834 GQHAGQHIVQKVLH
+1834 QHGQHIVQKVLH
-1848 QQQPTQQQQQHHL
+1848 QQPQQQQQQQQLQHQPQQQHM
-1861 IHTIKGNQ
+1861 IHAAIKQNPSQ
-1869 TQMITVQQQKQPMAT
+1869 IITVQQQKQPVAT
-1884 ITSQQAQ
+1884 ITTQHTQ
-1891 QQPQPSTSQLPST
+1891 QLPPS
-1904 LSIQRQTVG
+1904 LSIQRQA
-1913 GSPLS
+1913 GSSS
-1918 QTLVP
+1918 QSSISSKPVSVANVNP
-1923 PKPMPVPNVG
+1923 PVVQAPVV
-1933 LTVASSAP
+1933 
-1941 PAPTPGLPGG
+1941 APTPGLPGG
-1951 KQQYFQVV
+1951 KPQIIQVV
-1959 QQKISPAP
+1959 QQKLTTASGNQTQAVAAAVGQQHIRPTGPNVPPPMVASSSVA
-1967 SQGTGGG
+1967 SQGTV
-1974 NTAVQGTV
+1974 AMVQTN
-1982 VTAQQHLRHMAGP
+1982 VTQTIVTSQPAAASHTSPMPPSVTMTSISTQQP
-1995 SGSTITSQGGQQSLV
+1995 SGSG
-2010 PSITVT
+2010 
-2016 AIPAHSATTPTTTS
+2016 
-2030 TITSGQFAAS
+2030 
-2040 LMAQAAGLNVPVTTT
+2040 NVPTATV
-2055 TSATVS
+2055 TSATANIQATVNAAQTPS
-2061 AATASSIS
+2061 VATA
-2069 TSSVPAVASAQPT
+2069 TAPAASG
-2082 VTAQP
+2082 
-2087 PPPPP
+2087 
-2092 PPIANTITIPVSV
+2092 PITNTITIPISV
-2105 ATANGGTSTSI
+2105 ATGSGSTTTSI

-2167 TVDVSADIYCQWGP
+2167 TVDVSADIYCQWGL

-2196 MTHLLDRH
+2196 MTHILDRH
-2204 CTADSFKTAVQR
+2204 CTVDSFKAAVQR

-2226 QPYPVTLIRQP
+2226 QPYPVTLVRQSGP
-2237 GPANAAIANSS
+2237 GNGCVAVANGTAAGGAS
-2248 STSAAPSSAGDRGS
+2248 GERGS
-2262 PAPASC
+2262 PTPASC
-2268 TKVESTGGTSEGS
+2268 TKVDTGSTEGS
-2281 SGSGSSST
+2281 SNSNT

>member
-1 MTTDVVKIERTG
+1 MTTDVVKIERTS
-13 VPMAID
+13 VPMAVD
-19 ESTNDASGASFSSVS
+19 EITNDASGASFSSVS
-34 GGGAAGVGGG
+34 GGAAGVGGG
-44 GTVAGSA
+44 AVAGNT
-51 AGTPR
+51 AGTPK
-56 ESAKSQN
+56 ESAKAQN
-63 LRRTLAKPPMEKD
+63 LRRAVAKPTFEKD
-76 KCSFLNDL
+76 KYSFLNDL
-84 QTFHE
+84 QTFHD

-103 KDVDLH
+103 KEVDLH

-154 IRYLDRYERVNFH
+154 IRYLDRYERINFH
-167 GEDKDPAEDEDDE
+167 GEDKDPTEDDDDE

-261 DKCPRLVYVLLAHAG
+261 DKCPRLVYILLAHAG

-318 EDCFAKMGADPSAL
+318 EDCFAKMGTDPSAL
-332 IASIYQQDEP
+332 IASIYQDDEQ
-342 DEEMDGKSG
+342 EEMNAKYGDE
-351 GNDGEAA
+351 DAA
-358 RRADSDFEIMKGR
+358 KAEDSDFEIMKGR
-371 LSTATLRTF
+371 LNTATLRSF

-396 VLQIAAIFRNLS
+396 VLQIASIFRNLS

-446 GNIANEIDIND
+446 GNIANEIEIND
-457 PQSDEVTRCLVS
+457 PQSDEVTRSLVS

-499 EENLNRCLNQQLYDQ
+499 EENLNRCLNQKLYDQ

-540 GEKPCNAI
+540 GEKPCNAV

-580 ETIPGNMATHH
+580 ETIPGNMGTHH
-591 AQGAYYA
+591 AQGAYYP
-598 NAAGQPGQANP
+598 NAAGQVGQPNP

-619 HKDAAQVQGGGQ
+619 HKDAGQMQGGQ
-631 GQVGNNPHVVYPT
+631 IGNNPHVVYPT
-644 PEVPKLPTLTVT
+644 PEVPKLPSLTVT
-656 SKPVPSSPHVPQQP
+656 SKSVQSSSLVQQQA
-670 VQQQQIVLQA
+670 QQQQIVQASA
-680 GTVQTV
+680 GTSQTV
-686 TQSHPA
+686 PQNHPSSS
-692 GAGPNPQIV
+692 NNISQIV

-720 RPDSTVSAAQAMAS
+720 RPDPALAITQAMTS
-734 HQQTT
+734 NQQTT
-739 VTVNASPQPNTIQQ
+739 VTVSAAPQPTSIQHH
-753 QQTVTVGGGVGVVV
+753 QTVTAGGVVV
-767 HSPTASPAAITA
+767 QSPSASPASIAA

-810 DQQELYKLYLATN
+810 EQQELYKLYLSTN

-832 PQTHFPRCVRAVFG
+832 PHSHFPRCVRAVFG
-846 GTVGPVQLKIEQKGV
+846 GTVGPVQLKMEQNGI

-870 LRLRAKPLP
+870 LRPRAKPLP
-879 IVHKGTVLTPAVES
+879 IVHKGTVL
-893 TAAGTTSTISSIV
+893 
-906 TLIKQDEQQPN
+906 
-917 SKLTTPTSGCTAVI
+917 
-931 TAVTTQHAATT
+931 
-942 IGRELS
+942 
-948 FSSST
+948 
-953 TVSTTIAK
+953 
-961 PATVISNAG
+961 
-970 TAAGRTIVSTGQETY
+970 
-985 RSLEVIQTSLSQATP
+985 
-1000 ATSSPGTFR
+1000 
-1009 SSSVIAMA
+1009 
-1017 PPSSNASTPSAMKQQ
+1017 
-1032 SQTSGQT
+1032 
-1039 VSVLHKTIPTPLQ
+1039 
-1052 AVKSS
+1052 
-1057 QQQTQP
+1057 
-1063 RAVLHFTQAQSVKT
+1063 
-1077 IDGSSVGGASTPSV
+1077 
-1091 GSGGSSTIGKQL
+1091 
-1103 IVTQVG
+1103 
-1109 GKNVLINKATAG
+1109 

-1155 ISPQPAGSLHGSP
+1155 ISPQPAGSLHNSQ

-1206 NKVVQRQQMQKQ
+1206 NKVTTAVTDSTLSAATAGSAAAAAVAAAPYSSSLSTTTITNSPTTNCLIAPNVNVHQVVQRQQMQKQ
-1218 KQLIEQKLLSNSPI
+1218 RQMNEQKLLSNSSI

-1300 TIAAAPHDPSQHH
+1300 TIAASSHDPSQHH
-1313 MGSPGGSKLLPNKV
+1313 MTSSGGKLLPNKV

-1358 EPPVKR
+1358 EPPMKR
-1364 MEGGTKTADLY
+1364 MEAGTKTADLY

-1386 DVEEQT
+1386 DVEET
-1392 TAAAAQEAEQQA
+1392 AAQETEPPTT
-1404 AKLKLQQIAH
+1404 KVKLQQITH
-1414 QQQQQ
+1414 QQ
-1419 QQQQQHLVQQQHQQQ
+1419 HHHVQQQHQQQ
-1434 QQQQQQQQMI
+1434 HHQQQQQMI
-1444 TMPVSMQRQII
+1444 SMPVSMQRQII
-1455 VTPNSAQPMIISTP
+1455 VTPNSAQPMIISAPATS
-1469 TANVGS
+1469 VS
-1475 NPVQQQQQQQ
+1475 NNQAQQQ

-1514 GGTLQLQKASAA
+1514 GGTLQLQKATTA

-1534 SVLAA
+1534 SVLTA
-1539 PQHPQPT
+1539 PQHQQPT

-1600 QQTTATSLPQM
+1600 QTTSSIPQM
-1611 TMQSAMGPNQGGQT
+1611 TMQSAMGSNQGQ

-1667 PTMMPGSSTGTTMIA
+1667 PSVMAGSSSGTTMIA
-1682 TGGGGGAVGG
+1682 SAGGGG
-1692 GGTIIEKKPIYI
+1692 GGTIIEKKPVYI

-1715 EGPPQQLQMQT
+1715 EGAPQQLQMQT
-1726 IQAGSTVGGGG
+1726 IQAGSAVGGGG
-1737 GGGTYQIKQY
+1737 GTFQIKQY
-1747 GNVQQQQQQQQQQHI
+1747 GNAGTTMHGQQQQHI

-1784 PGTVVQTQGHLAS
+1784 QGTLVQAQGHLPAS
-1797 ATQSMQPQQI
+1797 SQSMQPQTQQI
-1807 VFQTHGGGTGGGT
+1807 LFQTHGGGTSGP

-1834 GQHAGQHIVQKVLH
+1834 GQHAGQHIIQKVMH
-1848 QQQPTQQQQQHHL
+1848 QTPSQQQPHHL
-1861 IHTIKGNQ
+1861 IHTVKANPS
-1869 TQMITVQQQKQPMAT
+1869 QMITVQQQKQPMAT
-1884 ITSQQAQ
+1884 MTTQ
-1891 QQPQPSTSQLPST
+1891 QPSTSQLPPS
-1904 LSIQRQTVG
+1904 LSIQRQTG
-1913 GSPLS
+1913 TLS
-1918 QTLVP
+1918 HSIIP
-1923 PKPMPVPNVG
+1923 AKPVPVPNVG
-1933 LTVASSAP
+1933 PTVVSAV

-1951 KQQYFQVV
+1951 KQQIIQVV
-1959 QQKISPAP
+1959 QQKLSTASP
-1967 SQGTGGG
+1967 GTAGGGGGGGG
-1974 NTAVQGTV
+1974 NPPQAPIVG
-1982 VTAQQHLRHMAGP
+1982 TAQQHYRHPGQNVA
-1995 SGSTITSQGGQQSLV
+1995 TITSQGMLGQTTITHTVVSSQSTPSQTNLV

-2016 AIPAHSATTPTTTS
+2016 AIPAHSATPTTTS
-2030 TITSGQFAAS
+2030 TITS
-2040 LMAQAAGLNVPVTTT
+2040 AQATP
-2055 TSATVS
+2055 
-2061 AATASSIS
+2061 
-2069 TSSVPAVASAQPT
+2069 PFVASAAAAPSNVLATSITPAPSLPAPSTSTPT
-2082 VTAQP
+2082 

-2142 RGCPRKKFQ
+2142 RGCPKKKFQ

-2167 TVDVSADIYCQWGP
+2167 TVDVTADIYCQWGP

-2204 CTADSFKTAVQR
+2204 CTAESFKAAVQR

-2226 QPYPVTLIRQP
+2226 QPYPVTLVRQP
-2237 GPANAAIANSS
+2237 GPGNGNVVIANSS
-2248 STSAAPSSAGDRGS
+2248 APTGTTAGGRGS

-2268 TKVESTGGTSEGS
+2268 TKVESGGTSES
-2281 SGSGSSST
+2281 SGST

>member
-1 MTTDVVKIERTG
+1 MTTDVVKIERNSL
-13 VPMAID
+13 PMAVD
-19 ESTNDASGASFSSVS
+19 EITNDASVASCNSVT
-34 GGGAAGVGGG
+34 GPTGVGSGN
-44 GTVAGSA
+44 VAGNV
-51 AGTPR
+51 AGTPK

-63 LRRTLAKPPMEKD
+63 LRRTIAKPTFEKD

-84 QTFHE
+84 HMFHE
-89 KHGTPY
+89 KHGTTY

-167 GEDKDPAEDEDDE
+167 GEDKDPIEDDDDE

-195 PTVYNHHQHNVPE
+195 PSVYNHHQHNVAE

-261 DKCPRLVYVLLAHAG
+261 DKCPRLVYALLAHAG

-297 SLQRFWKECLFEKP
+297 SLQRFWKECLIEKP

-318 EDCFAKMGADPSAL
+318 EDCFAKMGTDPSAL
-332 IASIYQQDEP
+332 IASIYPEEP
-342 DEEMDGKSG
+342 EEMDTKA
-351 GNDGEAA
+351 GNENEDENE
-358 RRADSDFEIMKGR
+358 SDFEIMNGR
-371 LSTATLRTF
+371 LNTATLRSF

-396 VLQIAAIFRNLS
+396 VLQIASIFRNLS
-408 FNEENLPVLGH
+408 FNEENLHVLGR

-484 SCLEVLSKI
+484 SCMEVLSKI

-591 AQGAYYA
+591 AQGTYYQ
-598 NAAGQPGQANP
+598 NATGQVGQPN

-619 HKDAAQVQGGGQ
+619 HKDGGQ
-631 GQVGNNPHVVYPT
+631 LMGAGGQQNSNTHVVYPT
-644 PEVPKLPTLTVT
+644 PELPKLPSLTIT
-656 SKPVPSSPHVPQQP
+656 SKPVPSPPV
-670 VQQQQIVLQA
+670 VQQQQQQAQPQQHIVQPA
-680 GTVQTV
+680 PQTV
-686 TQSHPA
+686 P
-692 GAGPNPQIV
+692 PNQIAANNAQIV
-701 TVTRPPAADSPQIP
+701 SVTRPPAADSPQIP

-720 RPDSTVSAAQAMAS
+720 RTDPALAVAHGTVPNQQTATTTNVQQTNQGS
-734 HQQTT
+734 HQQT
-739 VTVNASPQPNTIQQ
+739 VTAGGAVIQSP
-753 QQTVTVGGGVGVVV
+753 
-767 HSPTASPAAITA
+767 SAAPTSIAA

-810 DQQELYKLYLATN
+810 EQQELYKLYLATN
-823 GKLGRKVVL
+823 GKLGRKVIVPL
-832 PQTHFPRCVRAVFG
+832 SHFPRCVRAVFG
-846 GTVGPVQLKIEQKGV
+846 GTVGPVQLKMEQNGV
-861 ETVGYYYEG
+861 ETIGYYYEG
-870 LRLRAKPLP
+870 LRLRSKPLP
-879 IVHKGTVLTPAVES
+879 IVHKGTVL
-893 TAAGTTSTISSIV
+893 
-906 TLIKQDEQQPN
+906 
-917 SKLTTPTSGCTAVI
+917 
-931 TAVTTQHAATT
+931 
-942 IGRELS
+942 
-948 FSSST
+948 
-953 TVSTTIAK
+953 
-961 PATVISNAG
+961 
-970 TAAGRTIVSTGQETY
+970 
-985 RSLEVIQTSLSQATP
+985 
-1000 ATSSPGTFR
+1000 
-1009 SSSVIAMA
+1009 
-1017 PPSSNASTPSAMKQQ
+1017 
-1032 SQTSGQT
+1032 
-1039 VSVLHKTIPTPLQ
+1039 
-1052 AVKSS
+1052 
-1057 QQQTQP
+1057 
-1063 RAVLHFTQAQSVKT
+1063 
-1077 IDGSSVGGASTPSV
+1077 
-1091 GSGGSSTIGKQL
+1091 
-1103 IVTQVG
+1103 
-1109 GKNVLINKATAG
+1109 
-1121 QQHQYIPTTPSSP
+1121 QQHQYIPSTPSSP
-1134 LLQQVLSSDQKNNVI
+1134 LLQQVLSGDQKNNVI

-1155 ISPQPAGSLHGSP
+1155 ISPQLAGTGHNNP

-1206 NKVVQRQQMQKQ
+1206 NKVTTAVTDSTLSAATVGSAAAAAAAAAAAPYSSSLSTTTITNSPTTNCLIAPNVNVHQVAQRQQMQKQ
-1218 KQLIEQKLLSNSPI
+1218 KQMIEQKLLPNSSI

-1290 TGIQQGTIIK
+1290 PGIQQGTIIK
-1300 TIAAAPHDPSQHH
+1300 TIAAPHDPNQHH
-1313 MGSPGGSKLLPNKV
+1313 TATTGKLLPNKV

-1343 ETTIKRKYDVTDTSM
+1343 ETTIKRKFELADTSM
-1358 EPPVKR
+1358 EPPMKR
-1364 MEGGTKTADLY
+1364 MEGATKTADLY

-1386 DVEEQT
+1386 DVED
-1392 TAAAAQEAEQQA
+1392 ADIKAAQDAEQQLA
-1404 AKLKLQQIAH
+1404 GKVKLQQISHHQH

-1419 QQQQQHLVQQQHQQQ
+1419 QQQQHQQQ
-1434 QQQQQQQQMI
+1434 QQQQQQQMI
-1444 TMPVSMQRQII
+1444 SMPVSMQRQLI

-1469 TANVGS
+1469 AANVTN
-1475 NPVQQQQQQQ
+1475 NPTPQQ

-1494 KTDSGYQTVPII
+1494 KTESGFQTVPII
-1506 LQHNAMGG
+1506 LQHNAIG
-1514 GGTLQLQKASAA
+1514 GGTLQLQKATA
-1526 PGGAIMQS
+1526 PGGAIMQP
-1534 SVLAA
+1534 SVLAT
-1539 PQHPQPT
+1539 QHQQPT

-1557 TYVVAQQP
+1557 TYVMAQQP

-1578 QGQQHGGTGQ
+1578 QGQQHGGSGQ
-1588 KTIIIVQQQQPQ
+1588 KTFIIVQQQQP
-1600 QQTTATSLPQM
+1600 AAASPMPQM
-1611 TMQSAMGPNQGGQT
+1611 TMQGAMAQNQGQ

-1641 QLPRQMIVSHAG
+1641 QLPRQVIVSHGG
-1653 PSVSGGATIITSSA
+1653 PSVSGGTTIHTSSA
-1667 PTMMPGSSTGTTMIA
+1667 PSVMPASGTTMIA
-1682 TGGGGGAVGG
+1682 TAGGS

-1715 EGPPQQLQMQT
+1715 EGPPQQLQVQAMQS
-1726 IQAGSTVGGGG
+1726 GSA
-1737 GGGTYQIKQY
+1737 GGTFQIKPY
-1747 GNVQQQQQQQQQQHI
+1747 GNVGVHGQQQHI
-1762 IQQANLSTGGP
+1762 IQQANLSTGGS
-1773 VGQQTIQFIQQ
+1773 VGQQTIQFIQHQ
-1784 PGTVVQTQGHLAS
+1784 GGGTLVQAQGQLPS
-1797 ATQSMQPQQI
+1797 TTQSMQPTQQI
-1807 VFQTHGGGTGGGT
+1807 VFHGTHSGGAVGP
-1820 AQIIQQQI
+1820 QIIQQQI
-1828 IQAAPS
+1828 IQSAAGS
-1834 GQHAGQHIVQKVLH
+1834 QHGQHIVQKVLH
-1848 QQQPTQQQQQHHL
+1848 QQPQQQQQQQQLQHQPQQQHM
-1861 IHTIKGNQ
+1861 IHAAIKQNPSQ
-1869 TQMITVQQQKQPMAT
+1869 IITVQQQKQPVAT
-1884 ITSQQAQ
+1884 ITTQHTQ
-1891 QQPQPSTSQLPST
+1891 QLPPS
-1904 LSIQRQTVG
+1904 LSIQRQA
-1913 GSPLS
+1913 GSSS
-1918 QTLVP
+1918 QSSISSKPVSVANVNP
-1923 PKPMPVPNVG
+1923 PVVQAPVV
-1933 LTVASSAP
+1933 
-1941 PAPTPGLPGG
+1941 APTPGLPGG
-1951 KQQYFQVV
+1951 KPQIIQVV
-1959 QQKISPAP
+1959 QQKLTTASGNQTQAVAAAVGQQHIRPTGPNVPPPMVASSSVA
-1967 SQGTGGG
+1967 SQGTV
-1974 NTAVQGTV
+1974 AMVQTN
-1982 VTAQQHLRHMAGP
+1982 VTQTIVTSQPAAASHTSPMPPSVTMTSISTQQP
-1995 SGSTITSQGGQQSLV
+1995 SGSG
-2010 PSITVT
+2010 
-2016 AIPAHSATTPTTTS
+2016 
-2030 TITSGQFAAS
+2030 
-2040 LMAQAAGLNVPVTTT
+2040 NVPTATV
-2055 TSATVS
+2055 TSATANIQATVNAAQTPS
-2061 AATASSIS
+2061 VATA
-2069 TSSVPAVASAQPT
+2069 TAPAASG
-2082 VTAQP
+2082 
-2087 PPPPP
+2087 
-2092 PPIANTITIPVSV
+2092 PITNTITIPISV
-2105 ATANGGTSTSI
+2105 ATGSGSTTTSI

-2167 TVDVSADIYCQWGP
+2167 TVDVSADIYCQWGL

-2196 MTHLLDRH
+2196 MTHILDRH
-2204 CTADSFKTAVQR
+2204 CTVDSFKAAVQR

-2226 QPYPVTLIRQP
+2226 QPYPVTLVRQSGP
-2237 GPANAAIANSS
+2237 GNGCVAVANGTAAGGAS
-2248 STSAAPSSAGDRGS
+2248 GERGS
-2262 PAPASC
+2262 PTPASC
-2268 TKVESTGGTSEGS
+2268 TKVDTGSTEGS
-2281 SGSGSSST
+2281 SNSNT

>member
-1 MTTDVVKIERTG
+1 MTTDVVKIERTSLA
-13 VPMAID
+13 MAVD
-19 ESTNDASGASFSSVS
+19 ETTNDASGASCNSV
-34 GGGAAGVGGG
+34 GGSTGVGS
-44 GTVAGSA
+44 GTVAGNV
-51 AGTPR
+51 AGTPK

-63 LRRTLAKPPMEKD
+63 LRRTMAKPTFEKD
-76 KCSFLNDL
+76 KYSFLNDL
-84 QTFHE
+84 QMFHD

-167 GEDKDPAEDEDDE
+167 GEDKDPIEEDDDE

-195 PTVYNHHQHNVPE
+195 PSVYNYNQHNVPE
-208 GLRSSLKLSDDL
+208 GMRSSLKLSDDL

-261 DKCPRLVYVLLAHAG
+261 DKCPRLVYALLAHAG

-318 EDCFAKMGADPSAL
+318 EDCFAKMGTDPSAL
-332 IASIYQQDEP
+332 IASIYPEEP
-342 DEEMDGKSG
+342 EEMDTKSG
-351 GNDGEAA
+351 TENEDE
-358 RRADSDFEIMKGR
+358 SEPKFEIMTGR
-371 LSTATLRTF
+371 LNATSLRSF

-396 VLQIAAIFRNLS
+396 VLQIASIFRNLS
-408 FNEENLPVLGH
+408 FNDENLHILGR

-426 LIMCANSRW
+426 LIMCANARW

-446 GNIANEIDIND
+446 GNIATEIDIND

-469 TLSEGLEGADRGVII
+469 TISEGLEGADRGVII
-484 SCLEVLSKI
+484 SCMEVLSKI

-499 EENLNRCLNQQLYDQ
+499 EENLNRCLNQKLYDQ

-580 ETIPGNMATHH
+580 ETIPSNMATHH
-591 AQGAYYA
+591 AQGSYYP
-598 NAAGQPGQANP
+598 NAAGQVGQPN

-619 HKDAAQVQGGGQ
+619 HKDGGQ
-631 GQVGNNPHVVYPT
+631 MPAAAGQLNNNAHVVYPT
-644 PEVPKLPTLTVT
+644 PEVPKLPSLTIT
-656 SKPVPSSPHVPQQP
+656 NKPVPSPPVVQP
-670 VQQQQIVLQA
+670 QQQQPQQQMAPPALQ
-680 GTVQTV
+680 TMPPSQTA
-686 TQSHPA
+686 TNNA
-692 GAGPNPQIV
+692 QIV
-701 TVTRPPAADSPQIP
+701 SVTRPPGADSPQIP
-715 VNVIA
+715 VNVITRTDPA
-720 RPDSTVSAAQAMAS
+720 QTVSHGTPS
-734 HQQTT
+734 NQQTAVAT
-739 VTVNASPQPNTIQQ
+739 NAPQPSSGPGSSL
-753 QQTVTVGGGVGVVV
+753 QQTVTPGGAIIQN
-767 HSPTASPAAITA
+767 PATASTSIAA

-786 AQESEQFAY
+786 AQESEQFVY
-795 AWLRASFEAAPAVRM
+795 AWLRASFEAAPAVRIE
-810 DQQELYKLYLATN
+810 QHELYKLYLATN
-823 GKLGRKVVL
+823 GKLGRKMIVPL
-832 PQTHFPRCVRAVFG
+832 AHFPRCVRAVFG
-846 GTVGPVQLKIEQKGV
+846 GTVGPVQLKMEQNGV
-861 ETVGYYYEG
+861 ETVSLYYEG
-870 LRLRAKPLP
+870 LRLRSKPLP
-879 IVHKGTVLTPAVES
+879 IVHKGTVL
-893 TAAGTTSTISSIV
+893 
-906 TLIKQDEQQPN
+906 
-917 SKLTTPTSGCTAVI
+917 
-931 TAVTTQHAATT
+931 
-942 IGRELS
+942 
-948 FSSST
+948 
-953 TVSTTIAK
+953 
-961 PATVISNAG
+961 
-970 TAAGRTIVSTGQETY
+970 
-985 RSLEVIQTSLSQATP
+985 
-1000 ATSSPGTFR
+1000 
-1009 SSSVIAMA
+1009 
-1017 PPSSNASTPSAMKQQ
+1017 
-1032 SQTSGQT
+1032 
-1039 VSVLHKTIPTPLQ
+1039 
-1052 AVKSS
+1052 
-1057 QQQTQP
+1057 
-1063 RAVLHFTQAQSVKT
+1063 
-1077 IDGSSVGGASTPSV
+1077 
-1091 GSGGSSTIGKQL
+1091 
-1103 IVTQVG
+1103 
-1109 GKNVLINKATAG
+1109 
-1121 QQHQYIPTTPSSP
+1121 QQHQYIPSTPSSP

-1155 ISPQPAGSLHGSP
+1155 ISPQPAGTSHSSP

-1206 NKVVQRQQMQKQ
+1206 NKVTTAVTDSTLSAATVGSAAAAAVAAAAAAPYSSSLSTTTITNSPTTNCLIAPNVNVHQVAQRQQMQKQ
-1218 KQLIEQKLLSNSPI
+1218 KQMIEQKMIPNSSI

-1290 TGIQQGTIIK
+1290 PGIQQGTIIK
-1300 TIAAAPHDPSQHH
+1300 TIAAGPHDPNQLHTAT
-1313 MGSPGGSKLLPNKV
+1313 PGKLLPNKV

-1343 ETTIKRKYDVTDTSM
+1343 ETTIKRKFELTDTSM
-1358 EPPVKR
+1358 EPPMKR
-1364 MEGGTKTADLY
+1364 LE
-1375 AELAGSITEGE
+1375 
-1386 DVEEQT
+1386 
-1392 TAAAAQEAEQQA
+1392 
-1404 AKLKLQQIAH
+1404 
-1414 QQQQQ
+1414 
-1419 QQQQQHLVQQQHQQQ
+1419 
-1434 QQQQQQQQMI
+1434 
-1444 TMPVSMQRQII
+1444 
-1455 VTPNSAQPMIISTP
+1455 
-1469 TANVGS
+1469 
-1475 NPVQQQQQQQ
+1475 
-1485 LTSQTTATI
+1485 
-1494 KTDSGYQTVPII
+1494 
-1506 LQHNAMGG
+1506 
-1514 GGTLQLQKASAA
+1514 GGTLQLQKATT
-1526 PGGAIMQS
+1526 PGGAIMQP
-1534 SVLAA
+1534 SVLAT
-1539 PQHPQPT
+1539 QHQQPT

-1578 QGQQHGGTGQ
+1578 QGQQHGGSGQ

-1600 QQTTATSLPQM
+1600 SASAMPQM
-1611 TMQSAMGPNQGGQT
+1611 TMQGTMAQNQGQ

-1653 PSVSGGATIITSSA
+1653 PSVSGGTTIITSSA
-1667 PTMMPGSSTGTTMIA
+1667 PSVMPGSGTTMIA
-1682 TGGGGGAVGG
+1682 TAGGS

-1715 EGPPQQLQMQT
+1715 EGPSQQLQMQAMQPNSGT
-1726 IQAGSTVGGGG
+1726 
-1737 GGGTYQIKQY
+1737 GGTYQIKPY
-1747 GNVQQQQQQQQQQHI
+1747 GNVGVHGQQQHI
-1762 IQQANLSTGGP
+1762 IQQANLSTGAP
-1773 VGQQTIQFIQQ
+1773 VGQQTIQFIQHQ
-1784 PGTVVQTQGHLAS
+1784 GGTLRQAASSSQSNVSTKPSSVPNVTPTVVQ
-1797 ATQSMQPQQI
+1797 
-1807 VFQTHGGGTGGGT
+1807 
-1820 AQIIQQQI
+1820 
-1828 IQAAPS
+1828 
-1834 GQHAGQHIVQKVLH
+1834 
-1848 QQQPTQQQQQHHL
+1848 
-1861 IHTIKGNQ
+1861 
-1869 TQMITVQQQKQPMAT
+1869 
-1884 ITSQQAQ
+1884 
-1891 QQPQPSTSQLPST
+1891 
-1904 LSIQRQTVG
+1904 
-1913 GSPLS
+1913 
-1918 QTLVP
+1918 
-1923 PKPMPVPNVG
+1923 
-1933 LTVASSAP
+1933 SSV

-1951 KQQYFQVV
+1951 KPQIIQVV
-1959 QQKISPAP
+1959 QQKITTA
-1967 SQGTGGG
+1967 QGVAGNQNQGVVATGPQPIRPQGMNVHPPIG
-1974 NTAVQGTV
+1974 VQGTAFAQTN
-1982 VTAQQHLRHMAGP
+1982 VTQTIVTSQLAAASQTSQIPPITVGSMSAQP
-1995 SGSTITSQGGQQSLV
+1995 SSSGNVPTATITSAAASNQPASTPAAPTATVTQAPPV
-2010 PSITVT
+2010 PSTT
-2016 AIPAHSATTPTTTS
+2016 APSTS
-2030 TITSGQFAAS
+2030 TA
-2040 LMAQAAGLNVPVTTT
+2040 
-2055 TSATVS
+2055 
-2061 AATASSIS
+2061 
-2069 TSSVPAVASAQPT
+2069 
-2082 VTAQP
+2082 
-2087 PPPPP
+2087 
-2092 PPIANTITIPVSV
+2092 PPIANTITIPMSV
-2105 ATANGGTSTSI
+2105 ATSSGNTGTSI

-2142 RGCPRKKFQ
+2142 RGCPKKKFQ

-2167 TVDVSADIYCQWGP
+2167 TVDVSADIYCQWGL

-2196 MTHLLDRH
+2196 MTHILDRH
-2204 CTADSFKTAVQR
+2204 CTVESFKAAVQR

-2226 QPYPVTLIRQP
+2226 QPYPVTLVRQP
-2237 GPANAAIANSS
+2237 GTGNSCVAVAAGTATGGS
-2248 STSAAPSSAGDRGS
+2248 GERGS
-2262 PAPASC
+2262 PTPASC
-2268 TKVESTGGTSEGS
+2268 TKVDTAGTETTGNGN
-2281 SGSGSSST
+2281 T